1 MAQDNKKIYTIVING
16 VKESIESIEALKSK
30 LDALEDR
37 IEALNA
43 KAKGATNPIGNGAS
57 SEMDE
62 ITRKAA
68 AAVEEYRK
76 TNQELNK
83 TKNILGEIAKDKEKL
98 ARIDVGT
105 SESKSSSKMV
115 PLGSVDSSKTKGEPT
130 YVQGKGFMVELKDAE
145 NMSSTMKEIEK
156 TEQRIADA
164 RGEEY
169 QSLLAAKE
177 QLNEVKNIQSQIAAK
192 ERLFNDQYDLKT
204 LDGIKA
210 KLKDVKTVINT
221 VDIDSDMFSSLLKTE
236 NDLNTKLN
244 EVKKSMGQSER
255 NVGNYKSALDSAAD
269 ANEKIRI
276 SVNGQIKEFNNVR
289 QALKSLENEIKNL
302 SVNGK
307 ENTHE
312 FEELANTY
320 HEFYMAT
327 LRAKSAVDD
336 LKASSKGM
344 DAMFDAFTS
353 LSAIGQIGGGLQG
366 LFGIDGLDETIQ
378 KLMSLQSIVSGL
390 EQIKQQLNTGEFLGG
405 YFNKA
410 SESIDKFVNKL
421 FGIKDTSDKVQG
433 VVENVAEGMEQ
444 EAKASNTASTALK
457 AQEAT
462 TLGVSTASKTATTS
476 LKTQEAATVSLT
488 SATKAATLAA
498 NALKVSLKAIG
509 ITLLIA
515 GISWVI
521 DKIGDFVKSLDSSKA
536 SLSEFDAACK
546 LSEQTYKSL
555 GDSLKNDYLSGKIG
569 YGEYMQKAL
578 DNENKYIKEQ
588 ISLLK
593 ERATLIGKDKAGLD
607 FSAPKIP
614 EKSDGKSLTMV
625 QVGGFG
631 SVAYKDLD
639 EAKKKYLELTE
650 AARQG
655 KDYFEKYGQGFGDSV
670 RSLLTTVNQTDNAAK
685 SLGNSIAMNLLDKM
699 EDIDFTAPKAR
710 EQVRKLV
717 DEMNNDEAT
726 RSVIAHLDEYIPDE
740 KVRDRFENIIR
751 EINRFNDAMNNID
764 PSELARVW
772 NEGIRDPHERTI
784 AQLNQ
789 DFKEELLKHNG
800 FEWVN
805 AVNKKYKRLIAD
817 ENKRHNDEIA
827 AKNKQAAEEAKQLK
841 EENNR
846 KLLTAD
852 KELYNAELTMME
864 DGLAKQLKTIR
875 KSYEE
880 RIRAAKENGAKV
892 NEVVSALNRAMQ
904 KELQDA
910 VDKTFDELSKTAS
923 SLIKQVQD
931 IKLENM
937 LDKATMSIDKFNDK
951 LSDLPQA
958 IEGVFFATQK
968 EYDNIQLDKKVMP
981 NIDENL
987 KAYVDRLYDLKTVK
1001 QWLYELNYYVSNQN
1015 VKLPE
1020 SDRKTVEDMI
1030 NYYTT
1035 YYYTVK
1041 KAIEDVYKLNN
1052 TSAEELDKNEQVIA
1066 YKLYKNTYTFKD
1078 IYDERSSNLKEFLDS
1093 YKENYKNFSEGLN
1106 AEEEEQLKIERKQAK
1121 SAIRAKYNDMIK
1133 AENDYYEKLEEANKA
1148 KVSLGQ
1154 ATEAEVQNDLMRHN
1168 DRIKAIND
1176 ERENAIRNADE
1187 EFKKKKEKS
1196 DKEHHERLLNM
1207 AKTMSDYT
1215 IREIKNMV
1223 NAADTILENHGEVR
1237 NSWGILDLGKTS
1249 KNLKNAK
1256 EMYTKAL
1263 NDIDNERKNIL
1274 DKFNKH
1280 EISFGD
1286 FTNANNELNDEAK
1299 YIKVKL
1305 KDIEA
1310 DSKDS
1315 IGKFIDS
1322 INTYVNAIG
1331 QGIQDVLSQVWA
1343 NQDASYDKEIE
1354 NLDKWIDIY
1363 EDKLQYQK
1371 DITQEYANN
1380 INSIEDELATA
1391 RGDRREKLIDDLNA
1405 QMAAQRAS
1413 LAQEKMIEN
1422 EKKKEKDKKEKL
1434 ELQQRKKERDRAVIS
1449 AIISTALAT
1458 ANGLATQPFV
1468 PVGIAMG
1475 ALATTLGAV
1484 QIALIKSQK
1493 YANGGVIQGKPHS
1506 QGGVK
1511 VLGGRAEVEGGE
1523 FITNKQSTSANLDIL
1538 EFINSK
1544 KRRVDLNDLVTFY
1557 STKKPLPKPMAKTK
1571 FASGGEIPTLRTD
1584 LDLNDKLVTM
1594 FEEFGRRPSVVSV
1607 VDIIKAQ
1614 DKVNKVRTLAG
1625 VE

>member
-30 LDALEDR
+30 LDALDER
-37 IEALNA
+37 IEALHVVS
-43 KAKGATNPIGNGAS
+43 IGNPMKGAS
-57 SEMDE
+57 SDMDDVAKKTE
-62 ITRKAA
+62 
-68 AAVEEYRK
+68 AVADGQSK
-76 TNQELNK
+76 VNQELIK
-83 TKNILGEIAKDKEKL
+83 TKDIIKDIAKDKDKL
-98 ARIDVGT
+98 SRIEVDASDST
-105 SESKSSSKMV
+105 SSSKMV
-115 PLGSVDSSKTKGEPT
+115 PLGSVDSSKTKGSPT

-156 TEQRIADA
+156 TEKRIADA

-177 QLNEVKNIQSQIAAK
+177 QLKEVKNIQSQIAAK
-192 ERLFNDQYDLKT
+192 ERLFNDQYDLNT
-204 LDGIKA
+204 LEGIKA
-210 KLKDVKTVINT
+210 KLKDIKTVMNT
-221 VDIDSDMFSSLLKTE
+221 VDIDSDMFSSLVKSA
-236 NDLNTKLN
+236 NDLNTKLKQV
-244 EVKKSMGQSER
+244 EESYGQYGR
-255 NVGNYKSALDSAAD
+255 NVGNYKSALDGAVD
-269 ANEKIRI
+269 ANNKIRI
-276 SVNGQIKEFNNVR
+276 SVNGQIKEYDNVR
-289 QALKSLENEIKNL
+289 QALKSLTNELKNL
-302 SVNGK
+302 TINGK
-307 ENTHE
+307 ENTKE
-312 FEELANTY
+312 FKELEKAY
-320 HEFYMAT
+320 HEFYKAT
-327 LRAKSAVDD
+327 LRAKSAVAD
-336 LKASSKGM
+336 LQASSKGM
-344 DAMFDAFTS
+344 DAMFDTFTS

-366 LFGIDGLDETIQ
+366 LFGIDGIDETIQ

-421 FGIKDTSDKVQG
+421 FGIKDSSDKVQN
-433 VVENVAEGMEQ
+433 VVENVSEGMEQ
-444 EAKASNTASTALK
+444 EAKASKTASA
-457 AQEAT
+457 A
-462 TLGVSTASKTATTS
+462 
-476 LKTQEAATVSLT
+476 LKTQQASTVGVT
-488 SATKAATLAA
+488 VATKAATLAA
-498 NALKVSLKAIG
+498 KGLKFALASIG
-509 ITLLIA
+509 IGLLIA
-515 GISWVI
+515 GLSWVI
-521 DKIGDFVKSLDSSKA
+521 EKISDFVQSLDSSEA
-536 SLSEFDAACK
+536 QLNEFNAACK
-546 LSEQTYKSL
+546 ASEQAYKSL
-555 GDSLKNDYLSGKIG
+555 GDALKSDYMSGKISQS
-569 YGEYMQKAL
+569 EYSAKAL
-578 DNENKYIKEQ
+578 QNENNYIKEQ
-588 ISLLK
+588 IRLLK
-593 ERATLIGKDKAGLD
+593 ERSKRAGKDAGID
-607 FSAPKIP
+607 FTTTSNKGTSP
-614 EKSDGKSLTMV
+614 MV
-625 QVGGFG
+625 N
-631 SVAYKDLD
+631 AKNID
-639 EAKKKYLELTE
+639 ETKKKYLELTDAVNE
-650 AARQG
+650 GQ
-655 KDYFEKYGQGFGDSV
+655 DYFEKYQKGFKGWINSFFTSVNATEEEANKKGGQILGNF
-670 RSLLTTVNQTDNAAK
+670 VNQVEK
-685 SLGNSIAMNLLDKM
+685 
-699 EDIDFTAPKAR
+699 IDLTAPDAR
-710 EQVRKLV
+710 EQIEKLYAQFGKDKALQRAIANMKNIIPK
-717 DEMNNDEAT
+717 DEIREGTQFA
-726 RSVIAHLDEYIPDE
+726 V
-740 KVRDRFENIIR
+740 DRFNWMVEQ
-751 EINRFNDAMNNID
+751 INASLNRTAMNWIEAEPDPYKREKRRLQNNKDAEIVAASGDTKEIASID
-764 PSELARVW
+764 A
-772 NEGIRDPHERTI
+772 
-784 AQLNQ
+784 
-789 DFKEELLKHNG
+789 
-800 FEWVN
+800 
-805 AVNKKYKRLIAD
+805 KYKRYFKDL
-817 ENKRHNDEIA
+817 NKRHNDEIA
-827 AKNKQAAEEAKQLK
+827 AQNKQAAENAKRLK

-892 NEVVSALNRAMQ
+892 NEVVAALNKAME
-904 KELQDA
+904 KELQKA

-937 LDKATMSIDKFNDK
+937 LDGITHSAERLNDELSKIPESLEGNYFRMQRTYDEVQGYFDSEPRVKSYIKEYVDMTDK
-951 LSDLPQA
+951 LKELETA
-958 IEGVFFATQK
+958 IDYGEDSLAS
-968 EYDNIQLDKKVMP
+968 EYVGLADKKELKKVK
-981 NIDENL
+981 DNL
-987 KAYVDRLYDLKTVK
+987 KANKKEYEKLQNELENFYKENEVSQDYLEKLADTQLYRQYTERPDLWDV
-1001 QWLYELNYYVSNQN
+1001 Y
-1015 VKLPE
+1015 
-1020 SDRKTVEDMI
+1020 SDRKKRLEDFLEDYQDIVES
-1030 NYYTT
+1030 NS
-1035 YYYTVK
+1035 K
-1041 KAIEDVYKLNN
+1041 RLRRKEREQADV
-1052 TSAEELDKNEQVIA
+1052 
-1066 YKLYKNTYTFKD
+1066 
-1078 IYDERSSNLKEFLDS
+1078 ER
-1093 YKENYKNFSEGLN
+1093 
-1106 AEEEEQLKIERKQAK
+1106 RQALA
-1121 SAIRAKYNDMIK
+1121 SISTKYGDMIK
-1133 AENDYYEKLEEANKA
+1133 AENDYYDKLEEANKA

-1176 ERENAIRNADE
+1176 ERRKAEEQAEKEYRNKLEKADDE
-1187 EFKKKKEKS
+1187 YNNRMLERNKK
-1196 DKEHHERLLNM
+1196 
-1207 AKTMSDYT
+1207 AYDYIIQDT
-1215 IREIKNMV
+1215 KALV
-1223 NAADTILENHGEVR
+1223 TAADAIFENHGEVR
-1237 NSWGILDLGKTS
+1237 NSWGIIDLGSTK
-1249 KNLKNAK
+1249 KNLEQAK
-1256 EMYTKAL
+1256 EMYTVAFQ
-1263 NDIDNERKNIL
+1263 DIRDQQEQLIELLQNE
-1274 DKFNKH
+1274 D
-1280 EISFGD
+1280 ISFGD
-1286 FTNANNELNDEAK
+1286 FTNANNELNEEAK
-1299 YIKVKL
+1299 YVKGKL
-1305 KDIEA
+1305 KEIEA

-1322 INTYVNAIG
+1322 INTYVQAIG

-1354 NLDKWIDIY
+1354 KLDKWIEIY

-1413 LAQEKMIEN
+1413 LAQQKMIEN
-1422 EKKKEKDKKEKL
+1422 EKKREVDKKEKL
-1434 ELQQRKKERDRAVIS
+1434 ELQQRKKEKERAVIS

-1493 YANGGVIQGKPHS
+1493 YANGGVIQGKSHS

>member
-1 MAQDNKKIYTIVING
+1 MAQDNKKVYTIVING
-16 VKESIESIEALKSK
+16 VKESIESIDALKSK

-37 IEALNA
+37 IEAL
-43 KAKGATNPIGNGAS
+43 KGKGVTNPIGNGAS

-98 ARIDVGT
+98 ARIDVGA
-105 SESKSSSKMV
+105 SDSKSSSKMV

-130 YVQGKGFMVELKDAE
+130 YVQGKGFMVELKEAE
-145 NMSSTMKEIEK
+145 NVSSTMKEIEK

-177 QLNEVKNIQSQIAAK
+177 QLKEVKNIQSQIAAK
-192 ERLFNDQYDLKT
+192 ERLFNDQYDLNT
-204 LDGIKA
+204 LDGIEA
-210 KLKDVKTVINT
+210 KLKDIKTVTNT
-221 VDIDSDMFSSLLKTE
+221 VDIDSDMFSSLVKSS
-236 NDLNTKLN
+236 NDLNTKLKQ
-244 EVKKSMGQSER
+244 VKESMGQSER
-255 NVGNYKSALDSAAD
+255 NVGNYKSSLDGAAN

-276 SVNGQIKEFNNVR
+276 SVNGQIKEYNNVR
-289 QALKSLENEIKNL
+289 QALKSLSNEIMNL

-307 ENTHE
+307 ENTQE
-312 FEELANTY
+312 FKQLEKTY
-320 HEFYMAT
+320 HEFYKAV
-327 LRAKSAVDD
+327 LRAKSAVSD
-336 LKASSKGM
+336 LQASSKGM
-344 DAMFDAFTS
+344 DSMLDAFES

-366 LFGIDGLDETIQ
+366 LFGIDGIDETIQ

-390 EQIKQQLNTGEFLGG
+390 EQIKQQLNKGEFLGG

-410 SESIDKFVNKL
+410 YESIDKFVNKL

-444 EAKASNTASTALK
+444 EANASK
-457 AQEAT
+457 KAT
-462 TLGVSTASKTATTS
+462 TA
-476 LKTQEAATVSLT
+476 LKTQEATTVAVT
-488 SATKAATLAA
+488 VATKAATVATKAFKLA
-498 NALKVSLKAIG
+498 LDGLIIG
-509 ITLLIA
+509 LIIT
-515 GISWVI
+515 GISWLIEKFV
-521 DKIGDFVKSLDSSKA
+521 DFVQSLDSSKA

-546 LSEQTYKSL
+546 SSEQAYKSL

-588 ISLLK
+588 IGLLK
-593 ERATLIGKDKAGLD
+593 ERANLIGKDKAGLD

-614 EKSDGKSLTMV
+614 EKSDGKSFQITN
-625 QVGGFG
+625 VGSFG
-631 SVAYKDLD
+631 AVAYKDLD

-655 KDYFEKYGQGFGDSV
+655 QDYFEKYGQGFGDSV
-670 RSLLTTVNQTDNAAK
+670 RSLLTTVNQTDDAAK
-685 SLGNSIAMNLLDKM
+685 TLGNSIAMNLLDKL

-726 RSVIAHLDEYIPDE
+726 RSVIAHLDEYIPDD
-740 KVRDRFENIIR
+740 KLRVKFENIISYIR
-751 EINRFNDAMNNID
+751 RVDDAMNNID
-764 PSELARVW
+764 PNEMSRVW
-772 NEGIRDPHERTI
+772 IEGIRDPHQRAIEQI
-784 AQLNQ
+784 NQ
-789 DFKEELLKHNG
+789 DFKEEVVKYTGNTEWIVNVNRKRNRLL
-800 FEWVN
+800 
-805 AVNKKYKRLIAD
+805 AD
-817 ENKRHNDEIA
+817 ENKRYNEEIA
-827 AKNKQAAEEAKQLK
+827 AKNKQAAENAKRLK

-875 KSYEE
+875 NSYED

-892 NEVVSALNRAMQ
+892 NEVVSALNKAME

-910 VDKTFDELSKTAS
+910 VDKTFEELSNTAS
-923 SLIKQVQD
+923 SLIKQVND

-937 LDKATMSIDKFNDK
+937 LDGITHSAERLNDE
-951 LSDLPQA
+951 LS
-958 IEGVFFATQK
+958 
-968 EYDNIQLDKKVMP
+968 
-981 NIDENL
+981 
-987 KAYVDRLYDLKTVK
+987 
-1001 QWLYELNYYVSNQN
+1001 
-1015 VKLPE
+1015 KLPE
-1020 SDRKTVEDMI
+1020 SLEGNYFRMQHTYDEVQGYFDAEPRVKSYIKEYVDM
-1030 NYYTT
+1030 TH
-1035 YYYTVK
+1035 
-1041 KAIEDVYKLNN
+1041 ELEKL
-1052 TSAEELDKNEQVIA
+1052 KNEIESDKSSIA
-1066 YKLYKNTYTFKD
+1066 TAIVSDESALDPIRDSIKANEEKYKKLQNELEKF
-1078 IYDERSSNLKEFLDS
+1078 
-1093 YKENYKNFSEGLN
+1093 YKENEVSQEYLEDLVDTQLYRQYKEKPDLLDVYSDRKERLEEFLN
-1106 AEEEEQLKIERKQAK
+1106 DYQDIVVSNSIRLNRKEMEQADVEKRQALA
-1121 SAIRAKYNDMIK
+1121 SITTKYGDMIK
-1133 AENDYYEKLEEANKA
+1133 AENDYYKKLEEANKA

-1168 DRIKAIND
+1168 DRIKAINE
-1176 ERENAIRNADE
+1176 ERRKAEEQADKEYRN
-1187 EFKKKKEKS
+1187 KKEKA
-1196 DKEHHERLLNM
+1196 DDEHNNRMLEKNKKIH
-1207 AKTMSDYT
+1207 DY
-1215 IREIKNMV
+1215 IIQDVKSMV
-1223 NAADTILENHGEVR
+1223 TAADAIFENHGEVR
-1237 NSWGILDLGKTS
+1237 NSWGIIDLGSTK
-1249 KNLKNAK
+1249 KNLEQAE
-1256 EMYTKAL
+1256 EMYTTAFRDIRNEQKAL
-1263 NDIDNERKNIL
+1263 IENLQDEA
-1274 DKFNKH
+1274 
-1280 EISFGD
+1280 ISFGD
-1286 FTNANNELNDEAK
+1286 FTNANNELNEEAK
-1299 YIKVKL
+1299 YVKGKL
-1305 KDIEA
+1305 KEIEA

-1322 INTYVNAIG
+1322 INTYIQAIG

-1354 NLDKWIDIY
+1354 KLDKWIDIY
-1363 EDKLQYQK
+1363 EDKLQLQK

-1413 LAQEKMIEN
+1413 LAQQKMIEN
-1422 EKKKEKDKKEKL
+1422 EKKKEGDKKEKL
-1434 ELQQRKKERDRAVIS
+1434 ELQQRKKEKERAVIS

-1475 ALATTLGAV
+1475 ALAGTLGAV

-1493 YANGGVIQGKPHS
+1493 YANGGVIQGRSHS

-1557 STKKPLPKPMAKTK
+1557 SSRKALPKPMAKTK
-1571 FASGGEIPTLRTD
+1571 FANGGEIPSLRTD
-1584 LDLNDKLVTM
+1584 LDINDKLITM

>member
-1 MAQDNKKIYTIVING
+1 MAQDNKKVYTIVING
-16 VKESIESIEALKSK
+16 VKESIESIDALKSK

-37 IEALNA
+37 IEALN
-43 KAKGATNPIGNGAS
+43 KKGVTNPIGNGAS

-105 SESKSSSKMV
+105 SDSKSSSKMV

-130 YVQGKGFMVELKDAE
+130 YVQGKGFMVELKEAE
-145 NMSSTMKEIEK
+145 NVSSTMKEIEK
-156 TEQRIADA
+156 TEKRIADA

-177 QLNEVKNIQSQIAAK
+177 QLKEVKNIQSQIAAK
-192 ERLFNDQYDLKT
+192 ERLFNDQYDLNT
-204 LDGIKA
+204 LDGIET
-210 KLKDVKTVINT
+210 KLKDIKTVTKT
-221 VDIDSDMFSSLLKTE
+221 VDIDSDMFSSLVKSS

-244 EVKKSMGQSER
+244 QVKESMGQSER
-255 NVGNYKSALDSAAD
+255 NVGNYKSSLDGAAD

-276 SVNGQIKEFNNVR
+276 SVNGQIKEYNNVR
-289 QALKSLENEIKNL
+289 QALKSLTNEIMNL

-307 ENTHE
+307 DNTE
-312 FEELANTY
+312 QFKQLEKTY
-320 HEFYMAT
+320 HEFYKAV
-327 LRAKSAVDD
+327 LRAKSAVND

-344 DAMFDAFTS
+344 DSMLDAFES

-366 LFGIDGLDETIQ
+366 LFGIDGIDETIQ

-390 EQIKQQLNTGEFLGG
+390 EQIKQQLNRGEFLGG
-405 YFNKA
+405 YFNNA
-410 SESIDKFVNKL
+410 YESIDKFVNNL

-433 VVENVAEGMEQ
+433 AVENVAEGMEQ
-444 EAKASNTASTALK
+444 EANASKKASTALK
-457 AQEAT
+457 TQEAT
-462 TLGVSTASKTATTS
+462 TVAV
-476 LKTQEAATVSLT
+476 TV
-488 SATKAATLAA
+488 ATKAATIATKAFKLA
-498 NALKVSLKAIG
+498 LDGLIIGLIITGVSW
-509 ITLLIA
+509 LIEKF
-515 GISWVI
+515 V
-521 DKIGDFVKSLDSSKA
+521 DFVQSLDSSKA
-536 SLSEFDAACK
+536 SLSEFNAACK
-546 LSEQTYKSL
+546 SSEQAYKSL

-588 ISLLK
+588 IGLLK

-614 EKSDGKSLTMV
+614 EKSDGKSLPLMTN
-625 QVGGFG
+625 VGSFG
-631 SVAYKDLD
+631 AVAYKDLD

-655 KDYFEKYGQGFGDSV
+655 QNYFEKYGQGFGDSV
-670 RSLLTTVNQTDNAAK
+670 RSLLTTVNQTDDAAK
-685 SLGNSIAMNLLDKM
+685 RLGKNIITDFLNKVEKIDPESKNAKAQIEKLYNVMNS
-699 EDIDFTAPKAR
+699 
-710 EQVRKLV
+710 
-717 DEMNNDEAT
+717 DEAT
-726 RSVIAHLDEYIPDE
+726 RTALSHLGDYIDDDGVKE
-740 KVRDRFENIIR
+740 ASQNAVHWVQWMYEQFRSNEAKDALHIINA
-751 EINRFNDAMNNID
+751 IQD
-764 PSELARVW
+764 P
-772 NEGIRDPHERTI
+772 
-784 AQLNQ
+784 
-789 DFKEELLKHNG
+789 FKRQMELLKHQEQQELATPLLTAKQKANI
-800 FEWVN
+800 EKDYARQMSDLV
-805 AVNKKYKRLIAD
+805 KQ
-817 ENKRHNDEIA
+817 HNDEIA
-827 AKNKQAAEEAKQLK
+827 AKNKQAAENARRLK

-875 KSYEE
+875 KSYED

-892 NEVVSALNRAMQ
+892 NEVVSALNKAME

-923 SLIKQVQD
+923 SLIKQVRD

-937 LDKATMSIDKFNDK
+937 LDSATYSAERFNDE
-951 LSDLPQA
+951 LSKLPQSLEDVHFKFQKTYNDVEGYVKKPKVGLLA
-958 IEGVFFATQK
+958 ETYGEYIYKIQELERNIRKLKETLESPVLILGESEKSGIESQ
-968 EYDNIQLDKKVMP
+968 I
-981 NIDENL
+981 
-987 KAYVDRLYDLKTVK
+987 KAYTDE
-1001 QWLYELNYYVSNQN
+1001 LYER
-1015 VKLPE
+1015 
-1020 SDRKTVEDMI
+1020 RKRLEEF
-1030 NYYTT
+1030 YE
-1035 YYYTVK
+1035 K
-1041 KAIEDVYKLNN
+1041 NN
-1052 TSAEELDKNEQVIA
+1052 TSAEHMDNIIGVNKYLEYKDKLKLDDV
-1066 YKLYKNTYTFKD
+1066 YK
-1078 IYDERSSNLKEFLDS
+1078 ERIDNLNKFLDDYEWTVKTKS
-1093 YKENYKNFSEGLN
+1093 FKLRKE
-1106 AEEEEQLKIERKQAK
+1106 ERKQAETEK
-1121 SAIRAKYNDMIK
+1121 QQALASISTKYGDMIK
-1133 AENDYYEKLEEANKA
+1133 AENDYYEKLDEANKA
-1148 KVSLGQ
+1148 KVELGQ

-1168 DRIKAIND
+1168 DRIKAINE
-1176 ERENAIRNADE
+1176 ERRKAEEQADKEYRNKKEKADE
-1187 EFKKKKEKS
+1187 EFNNRILNMTKTKS
-1196 DKEHHERLLNM
+1196 DYMIQEI
-1207 AKTMSDYT
+1207 KTMVT
-1215 IREIKNMV
+1215 
-1223 NAADTILENHGEVR
+1223 AADEVVNNHGEVR
-1237 NSWGILDLGKTS
+1237 NSWGIIDLGKTS
-1249 KNLKNAK
+1249 NNLKYAK
-1256 EMYTKAL
+1256 EMYTKAFDEIRDEQKKL
-1263 NDIDNERKNIL
+1263 IEDLEDNY
-1274 DKFNKH
+1274 
-1280 EISFGD
+1280 ISFGD
-1286 FTNANNELNDEAK
+1286 FTNANNELNEEAK
-1299 YIKVKL
+1299 YVKGKL
-1305 KDIEA
+1305 KEIEA

-1322 INTYVNAIG
+1322 INTYIQAIG
-1331 QGIQDVLSQVWA
+1331 QGIQDVLSQVWE

-1354 NLDKWIDIY
+1354 NLDKWIEIY

-1380 INSIEDELATA
+1380 IDSIEDELATA

-1405 QMAAQRAS
+1405 QMSAQRAS
-1413 LAQEKMIEN
+1413 LAQQKMIEN
-1422 EKKKEKDKKEKL
+1422 EENKLKDKKEKL
-1434 ELQQRKKERDRAVIS
+1434 ELQQKKKERDRAVIS

-1475 ALATTLGAV
+1475 ALAGTLGAV

-1493 YANGGVIQGKPHS
+1493 YANGGVIQGKSHS

-1557 STKKPLPKPMAKTK
+1557 SSKKALPKPMAKTK
-1571 FASGGEIPTLRTD
+1571 FANGGEIPSLRTD
-1584 LDLNDKLVTM
+1584 LDINDKLITM

>member
-1 MAQDNKKIYTIVING
+1 MAQDNKKVYTIVING
-16 VKESIESIEALKSK
+16 VKESIESIDALKSK

-37 IEALNA
+37 IEALN
-43 KAKGATNPIGNGAS
+43 KNGVKNPIGNGAS

-68 AAVEEYRK
+68 AAAEEYRK

-98 ARIDVGT
+98 ASIDVGV
-105 SESKSSSKMV
+105 SSKETSKMV

-130 YVQGKGFMVELKDAE
+130 YVQGKGFMVELKEAE

-156 TEQRIADA
+156 TEKRIADA

-192 ERLFNDQYDLKT
+192 ERLFNDQYDLNT
-204 LDGIKA
+204 LEGIET
-210 KLKDVKTVINT
+210 KLKDIKTVTKT
-221 VDIDSDMFSSLLKTE
+221 VDIDSDMFSSLVKSSNE
-236 NDLNTKLN
+236 LNTKLN
-244 EVKKSMGQSER
+244 QVKESMGQSER
-255 NVGNYKSALDSAAD
+255 NVGNYKSSLDGAAD

-276 SVNGQIKEFNNVR
+276 SVNGQIKEYNNVR
-289 QALKSLENEIKNL
+289 QALKSLTNEIMNL

-307 ENTHE
+307 DNTQQFKQLE
-312 FEELANTY
+312 KTY
-320 HEFYMAT
+320 HEFYKAV
-327 LRAKSAVDD
+327 LRAKSAVND

-344 DAMFDAFTS
+344 DSMLDAFES

-366 LFGIDGLDETIQ
+366 LFGIDGIDETIQ

-390 EQIKQQLNTGEFLGG
+390 EQIKQQLNRGEFLGG

-410 SESIDKFVNKL
+410 YESIDKFVNKL

-433 VVENVAEGMEQ
+433 AVGNVADGMEQ
-444 EAKASNTASTALK
+444 EANASK
-457 AQEAT
+457 KAT
-462 TLGVSTASKTATTS
+462 TA
-476 LKTQEAATVSLT
+476 LKTQEATTVGVT
-488 SATKAATLAA
+488 VATKAATIATKAFKLA
-498 NALKVSLKAIG
+498 LDGLIIG
-509 ITLLIA
+509 LIIT
-515 GISWVI
+515 GISFLIEKVV
-521 DKIGDFVKSLDSSKA
+521 DFVQSLDSSKA
-536 SLSEFDAACK
+536 SLNEFNAACK
-546 LSEQTYKSL
+546 SSEEAYKSL
-555 GDSLKNDYLSGKIG
+555 GDALKNDYLSGKIG

-578 DNENKYIKEQ
+578 ENENKYIKEQ
-588 ISLLK
+588 IALLK

-614 EKSDGKSLTMV
+614 EKSDGKSFQITN
-625 QVGGFG
+625 VGSFG
-631 SVAYKDLD
+631 AVAYKDLD

-655 KDYFEKYGQGFGDSV
+655 QDYFEKYGQGFGDLV
-670 RSLLTTVNQTDNAAK
+670 RSTLTTVNQTEDAAK
-685 SLGNSIAMNLLDKM
+685 SLGNSIAMNLLAKM

-740 KVRDRFENIIR
+740 KLRAKFENIISYIR
-751 EINRFNDAMNNID
+751 RVDDAMNNID
-764 PSELARVW
+764 PNEMSRVW
-772 NEGIRDPHERTI
+772 IEGIRDPHQRAI
-784 AQLNQ
+784 AQINQ
-789 DFKEELLKHNG
+789 DFKEEVVKYTGNTDWIVNVNRKRDRLLA
-800 FEWVN
+800 E
-805 AVNKKYKRLIAD
+805 
-817 ENKRHNDEIA
+817 ENKRYHDEIA
-827 AKNKQAAEEAKQLK
+827 AKNKQAAENAKRLK

-875 KSYEE
+875 KSYED

-892 NEVVSALNRAMQ
+892 NEVVAALKKAMD

-910 VDKTFDELSKTAS
+910 VDKTFDDLSKTAS

-937 LDKATMSIDKFNDK
+937 LDRATYSAERFNDE
-951 LSDLPQA
+951 LSKLPQS
-958 IEGVFFATQK
+958 IEGTYFRFQK
-968 EYDNIQLDKKVMP
+968 TYDNIQGYVKEPKVDDYVKKYVEYIRDMQDVE
-981 NIDENL
+981 NEIKAREYQLSDNYVVKYSDDQKKRIQQEIDTLKEVHYKYWIDLENFYKETDTTAQFFATNKQV
-987 KAYVDRLYDLKTVK
+987 KAYEEYKNKLK
-1001 QWLYELNYYVSNQN
+1001 L
-1015 VKLPE
+1015 
-1020 SDRKTVEDMI
+1020 
-1030 NYYTT
+1030 
-1035 YYYTVK
+1035 
-1041 KAIEDVYKLNN
+1041 EDVYNERIEKLQEFQGKYQEIFIKN
-1052 TSAEELDKNEQVIA
+1052 SEDLRDNEQ
-1066 YKLYKNTYTFKD
+1066 
-1078 IYDERSSNLKEFLDS
+1078 
-1093 YKENYKNFSEGLN
+1093 
-1106 AEEEEQLKIERKQAK
+1106 EQARIEKKQAV
-1121 SAIRAKYNDMIK
+1121 SAIRTKYNDMIK
-1133 AENDYYEKLEEANKA
+1133 EENDYYDKLEKAQKA

-1154 ATEAEVQNDLMRHN
+1154 ATEAEVQNNLMRHN
-1168 DRIKAIND
+1168 DRIKAINK
-1176 ERENAIRNADE
+1176 ERKNALKQAEE
-1187 EFKKKKEKS
+1187 EFKKKNEKS
-1196 DKEHHERLLNM
+1196 NDDYYDRFLNM
-1207 AKTMSDYT
+1207 TKTKSDYM
-1215 IREIKNMV
+1215 IKEIKAMV
-1223 NAADTILENHGEVR
+1223 NAADDVVNNHGEVR
-1237 NSWGILDLGKTS
+1237 NSWGIIDLGKT
-1249 KNLKNAK
+1249 KNNLKLAK
-1256 EMYTKAL
+1256 EIYKKAFD
-1263 NDIDNERKNIL
+1263 DIKNMQEDL
-1274 DKFNKH
+1274 ANKLQYKQ
-1280 EISFGD
+1280 ISFGD
-1286 FTNANNELNDEAK
+1286 FTNANNELNEEAK
-1299 YIKVKL
+1299 YVKGKL
-1305 KDIEA
+1305 KEIEA

-1322 INTYVNAIG
+1322 INTYVQAIG
-1331 QGIQDVLSQVWA
+1331 QGIQDVLSQVWE
-1343 NQDASYDKEIE
+1343 NQDAAYDKEIE
-1354 NLDKWIDIY
+1354 NLDKWIDKY
-1363 EDKLQYQK
+1363 EEKLQEQK
-1371 DITQEYANN
+1371 DLTQEYATN
-1380 INSIEDELATA
+1380 IESIEDELATA

-1405 QMAAQRAS
+1405 QMSAQRAS
-1413 LAQEKMIEN
+1413 LAQQKMIEN
-1422 EKKKEKDKKEKL
+1422 EKKKEEEKKEKL
-1434 ELQQRKKERDRAVIS
+1434 ELQQRKRERDRAVIS

-1475 ALATTLGAV
+1475 ALAGTLGAV

-1557 STKKPLPKPMAKTK
+1557 SSKKALPKPMAKTK
-1571 FASGGEIPTLRTD
+1571 FANGGEIPSLRTD
-1584 LDLNDKLVTM
+1584 LDINDKLITM

>member
-30 LDALEDR
+30 LDALDEK
-37 IEALNA
+37 IEALH
-43 KAKGATNPIGNGAS
+43 GVSIGNPMKGAS
-57 SEMDE
+57 SDMDDVAKKTE
-62 ITRKAA
+62 
-68 AAVEEYRK
+68 AVADGQSK
-76 TNQELNK
+76 VNQELIK
-83 TKNILGEIAKDKEKL
+83 TKDIINGIAKDKEKL
-98 ARIDVGT
+98 SRIEVDAT
-105 SESKSSSKMV
+105 DSTSSSKMV
-115 PLGSVDSSKTKGEPT
+115 PLGSVDSSKTKGTPT

-156 TEQRIADA
+156 TEKRIADA

-192 ERLFNDQYDLKT
+192 ERLFNDQYDLNT
-204 LDGIKA
+204 LEGIKA
-210 KLKDVKTVINT
+210 KLKDIKTVTNT
-221 VDIDSDMFSSLLKTE
+221 VDIDSDMFSSLVKSA
-236 NDLNTKLN
+236 NDLNTKLKQV
-244 EVKKSMGQSER
+244 EESYGQYGR
-255 NVGNYKSALDSAAD
+255 NVGNYKSALDGAAD

-276 SVNGQIKEFNNVR
+276 SVNGQIKEYNNVK
-289 QALKSLENEIKNL
+289 QALKSLTNEVMNL

-307 ENTHE
+307 ENTKE
-312 FEELANTY
+312 FKELSNTY
-320 HEFYMAT
+320 HEFYKAV
-327 LRAKSAVDD
+327 LRAKSAVND

-344 DAMFDAFTS
+344 DAMLDAFTS

-366 LFGIDGLDETIQ
+366 LFGIDGIDETIQ

-410 SESIDKFVNKL
+410 YESIDKFVNKL

-444 EAKASNTASTALK
+444 EAKAS
-457 AQEAT
+457 
-462 TLGVSTASKTATTS
+462 KTATTA
-476 LKTQEAATVSLT
+476 LKTQEAATVGVT
-488 SATKAATLAA
+488 VATKAATFAA
-498 NALKVSLKAIG
+498 KAFKFALDGLVIG
-509 ITLLIA
+509 LILT
-515 GISWVI
+515 GLSWVI
-521 DKIGDFVKSLDSSKA
+521 EKISDFVESLDSSKA

-546 LSEQTYKSL
+546 SSEQAYKSL
-555 GDSLKNDYLSGKIG
+555 GDALKSDYFSGKIG
-569 YGEYMQKAL
+569 YGEYMQKSL
-578 DNENKYIKEQ
+578 ENENKYIKEQ
-588 ISLLK
+588 IGLLK
-593 ERATLIGKDKAGLD
+593 ERAAIIGKDKAGLD
-607 FSAPKIP
+607 FKSSPIP
-614 EKSDGKSLTMV
+614 EKGNGNSLTMA
-625 QVGGFG
+625 QVGAFG

-650 AARQG
+650 AARQSQN
-655 KDYFEKYGQGFGDSV
+655 YFEKYGQGFGGWV
-670 RSLLTTVNQTDNAAK
+670 RSLFTTVNQTKDAAD
-685 SLGNSIAMNLLDKM
+685 SLGKSIAMNLLDKM
-699 EDIDFTAPKAR
+699 EDIDFASSEAR
-710 EQVRKLV
+710 EQVKKLV
-717 DEMNNDEAT
+717 DEMNNDAAT
-726 RSVIAHLDEYIPDE
+726 RSVIAHLDEYIPDD
-740 KVRDRFENIIR
+740 KVRARFENILR
-751 EINRFNDAMNNID
+751 EIYRFNDAINNID
-764 PSELARVW
+764 PSEMSRVW
-772 NEGIRDPHERTI
+772 IEGISDQHERTI

-789 DFKEELLKHNG
+789 DFKEELVKHNG

-805 AVNKKYKRLIAD
+805 AVNKKYNRLIAD

-827 AKNKQAAEEAKQLK
+827 AKNKQSAENAKRLK

-875 KSYEE
+875 NSYEE

-892 NEVVSALNRAMQ
+892 NEVVAALNKAME

-923 SLIKQVQD
+923 SLIKQVHD
-931 IKLENM
+931 VKLENM
-937 LDKATMSIDKFNDK
+937 LDRATYSAEKFNDELSK
-951 LSDLPQA
+951 LPDSLEGKYFKLQKLYNEVQGY
-958 IEGVFFATQK
+958 IEPPKVEGYIK
-968 EYDNIQLDKKVMP
+968 EYVDMTHEL
-981 NIDENL
+981 ENL
-987 KAYVDRLYDLKTVK
+987 KKNIDYDKEALSSPYIDFGDKDEIK
-1001 QWLYELNYYVSNQN
+1001 G
-1015 VKLPE
+1015 
-1020 SDRKTVEDMI
+1020 VEDGLKAKEKEYEKLQKKLEE
-1030 NYYTT
+1030 YY
-1035 YYYTVK
+1035 K
-1041 KAIEDVYKLNN
+1041 KNDVTADFLNNLDETKEYKKYKETPILLDVYDDRFNRLKDFIDKYEETVTKNSQLLRSKEAEQADIEKQQAIAAI
-1052 TSAEELDKNEQVIA
+1052 TS
-1066 YKLYKNTYTFKD
+1066 
-1078 IYDERSSNLKEFLDS
+1078 
-1093 YKENYKNFSEGLN
+1093 
-1106 AEEEEQLKIERKQAK
+1106 
-1121 SAIRAKYNDMIK
+1121 KYNDMIK
-1133 AENDYYEKLEEANKA
+1133 EENDYYEKLEEANKA
-1148 KVSLGQ
+1148 KVEIGQ
-1154 ATEAEVQNDLMRHN
+1154 ATEAEVENDLMRHN
-1168 DRIKAIND
+1168 ERIEAIND
-1176 ERENAIRNADE
+1176 ERNMAVLKANMEFNDKLEKVDE
-1187 EFKKKKEKS
+1187 EHNNRILDMNKKI
-1196 DKEHHERLLNM
+1196 
-1207 AKTMSDYT
+1207 SDYV
-1215 IREIKNMV
+1215 IRDIKEMV
-1223 NAADTILENHGEVR
+1223 NAADTIFENHGEVK
-1237 NSWGILDLGKTS
+1237 NSWGILDLGATS
-1249 KNLKNAK
+1249 KNLDKATEIYEVAFDSIKSEQDSLIEQLRAK
-1256 EMYTKAL
+1256 E
-1263 NDIDNERKNIL
+1263 
-1274 DKFNKH
+1274 
-1280 EISFGD
+1280 ISYGD
-1286 FTNANNELNDEAK
+1286 FTNANNELNEEAK
-1299 YIKVKL
+1299 YVKGKL
-1305 KDIEA
+1305 KEIEA

-1322 INTYVNAIG
+1322 INTYVQAIG

-1343 NQDASYDKEIE
+1343 NQDAAYDKEIE

-1380 INSIEDELATA
+1380 INSIEDELSTA

-1422 EKKKEKDKKEKL
+1422 EKQKEKDKKEKL

-1571 FASGGEIPTLRTD
+1571 FANGGEIPTLRTD

>member
-1 MAQDNKKIYTIVING
+1 MAQDNKKVYTIVING
-16 VKESIESIEALKSK
+16 VKESIESIDALKSK

-37 IEALNA
+37 IEALN
-43 KAKGATNPIGNGAS
+43 KKGVTNPIGNGAS

-68 AAVEEYRK
+68 EAVEEYRK

-98 ARIDVGT
+98 ASIDVGV
-105 SESKSSSKMV
+105 SSKETSKMV

-130 YVQGKGFMVELKDAE
+130 YVQGKGFMVELKEAE
-145 NMSSTMKEIEK
+145 NVSSTMKEIEK
-156 TEQRIADA
+156 TEKRIADA

-169 QSLLAAKE
+169 QSLIAAKE

-192 ERLFNDQYDLKT
+192 ERLFNDQYDLNT
-204 LDGIKA
+204 LEGIET
-210 KLKDVKTVINT
+210 KLKDIKTVTKT
-221 VDIDSDMFSSLLKTE
+221 VDIDSDMFSSLVKSA

-244 EVKKSMGQSER
+244 QVKESMGQSER
-255 NVGNYKSALDSAAD
+255 NVGNYKSSLDGAAD

-276 SVNGQIKEFNNVR
+276 SVNGQIKEYNNVR
-289 QALKSLENEIKNL
+289 QALKSLTNEIMNL

-307 ENTHE
+307 DNTQQFKQLE
-312 FEELANTY
+312 KTY
-320 HEFYMAT
+320 HEFYKAV
-327 LRAKSAVDD
+327 LRAKSAVND

-344 DAMFDAFTS
+344 DSMLDAFES

-366 LFGIDGLDETIQ
+366 LFGIDGIDETIQ

-390 EQIKQQLNTGEFLGG
+390 EQIKQQLNRGEFLGG

-410 SESIDKFVNKL
+410 YESIDKFVNKL

-433 VVENVAEGMEQ
+433 VVENVAEGFEN
-444 EAKASNTASTALK
+444 EAKSSKKASTALK
-457 AQEAT
+457 TQEAT
-462 TLGVSTASKTATTS
+462 TVAV
-476 LKTQEAATVSLT
+476 TV
-488 SATKAATLAA
+488 ATKAATVATKAFKLA
-498 NALKVSLKAIG
+498 LDGLVIG
-509 ITLLIA
+509 LIIT
-515 GISWVI
+515 GISWLIEKVV
-521 DKIGDFVKSLDSSKA
+521 DFVQSLDSSKA
-536 SLSEFDAACK
+536 ALSEFNAACDS
-546 LSEQTYKSL
+546 SEQAYKSL
-555 GDSLKNDYLSGKIG
+555 GDELKNDFLSGKISAE
-569 YGEYMQKAL
+569 EYYAKSLQ
-578 DNENKYIKEQ
+578 NQNKYIKEQ
-588 ISLLK
+588 IALIK
-593 ERATLIGKDKAGLD
+593 ERAAMIGKDKAGID

-614 EKSDGKSLTMV
+614 EKSDGKSFQMTN
-625 QVGGFG
+625 VGSFG
-631 SVAYKDLD
+631 AVAYKDFD

-655 KDYFEKYGQGFGDSV
+655 QNYFEKYGQGFTGWVKSIFTSV
-670 RSLLTTVNQTDNAAK
+670 NDTKEASQKLGSVIATDLLK
-685 SLGNSIAMNLLDKM
+685 RM
-699 EDIDFTAPKAR
+699 EDISNKQGPEAEKAL
-710 EQVRKLV
+710 KDLV
-717 DEMNNDEAT
+717 NLMNNDKAT
-726 RSVIAHLDEYIPDE
+726 STFIAKLDEDLKDE
-740 KVRDRFENIIR
+740 ALKEKLKGLIKYFKELNAEIERNHASAMARFEIEAKSDPFIR
-751 EINRFNDAMNNID
+751 EMEGLKQDRKEALAAYGKTREDRKKIDDAFD
-764 PSELARVW
+764 RKERDAR
-772 NEGIRDPHERTI
+772 
-784 AQLNQ
+784 
-789 DFKEELLKHNG
+789 
-800 FEWVN
+800 
-805 AVNKKYKRLIAD
+805 
-817 ENKRHNDEIA
+817 KRHNDEIA
-827 AKNKQAAEEAKQLK
+827 AKNKQAAEER
-841 EENNR
+841 NR

-892 NEVVSALNRAMQ
+892 NEVVSALNKAME

-910 VDKTFDELSKTAS
+910 VDKTFEELSNTAS

-937 LDKATMSIDKFNDK
+937 LDRATYSAERFNDE
-951 LSDLPQA
+951 LS
-958 IEGVFFATQK
+958 
-968 EYDNIQLDKKVMP
+968 
-981 NIDENL
+981 
-987 KAYVDRLYDLKTVK
+987 
-1001 QWLYELNYYVSNQN
+1001 
-1015 VKLPE
+1015 KLPE
-1020 SDRKTVEDMI
+1020 SIEKKHFALQKIYDDVNSYTYVDKPKVSDEIKTYAEWLYNIQELEKNVDSLYESLKDTDNIISDDERNRLNDMLLEAQNDLDEYTYKRDEFLKNMEGTHKLKLVDEYLNYMNSPKFEDI
-1030 NYYTT
+1030 YG
-1035 YYYTVK
+1035 
-1041 KAIEDVYKLNN
+1041 ERLNN
-1052 TSAEELDKNEQVIA
+1052 L
-1066 YKLYKNTYTFKD
+1066 
-1078 IYDERSSNLKEFLDS
+1078 REFL
-1093 YKENYKNFSEGLN
+1093 
-1106 AEEEEQLKIERKQAK
+1106 EEYEATFNRNSKRLRIEERKAADTEKQQSL
-1121 SAIRAKYNDMIK
+1121 SAIRTKYNDMIK
-1133 AENDYYEKLEEANKA
+1133 EENDYYEKLEEANKA
-1148 KVSLGQ
+1148 KVKLGQ

-1176 ERENAIRNADE
+1176 ERYKAELQA
-1187 EFKKKKEKS
+1187 
-1196 DKEHHERLLNM
+1196 DKEYHNKLEESQKKFDERFLNM
-1207 AKTMSDYT
+1207 KKTESDYI
-1215 IREIKNMV
+1215 IREIKAMV
-1223 NAADTILENHGEVR
+1223 TSADAALENNGEVR
-1237 NSWGILDLGKTS
+1237 NSWGILDLGKT
-1249 KNLKNAK
+1249 KNNLKIAK
-1256 EMYTKAL
+1256 EAFTKAFGEIEL
-1263 NDIDNERKNIL
+1263 EQAVLIMQLKNG
-1274 DKFNKH
+1274 

-1286 FTNANNELNDEAK
+1286 FTNANNELNEEAK
-1299 YIKVKL
+1299 YVKGKL

-1322 INTYVNAIG
+1322 INTYIQAIG
-1331 QGIQDVLSQVWA
+1331 QGIQDVLSQVWE

-1354 NLDKWIDIY
+1354 NLDKWIDKY
-1363 EDKLQYQK
+1363 EDKLQEQK
-1371 DITQEYANN
+1371 DITQEYANS
-1380 INSIEDELATA
+1380 IDSIEDELATA

-1405 QMAAQRAS
+1405 QMSAQRAS
-1413 LAQEKMIEN
+1413 LAQQKMIEN
-1422 EKKKEKDKKEKL
+1422 EENKLKDKKEKL
-1434 ELQQRKKERDRAVIS
+1434 ELQQRKRERDRAVIS

-1475 ALATTLGAV
+1475 ALAGTLGAV

-1557 STKKPLPKPMAKTK
+1557 SSKKALPKPMAKTK
-1571 FASGGEIPTLRTD
+1571 FANGGEIPSLRTD
-1584 LDLNDKLVTM
+1584 LDINDKLITM

>member
-1 MAQDNKKIYTIVING
+1 MAQDNKKVYTITING

-30 LDALEDR
+30 LDALDEK
-37 IEALNA
+37 IEALH
-43 KAKGATNPIGNGAS
+43 GVSIGNPMKGAS
-57 SEMDE
+57 SDMDDVAKKTE
-62 ITRKAA
+62 
-68 AAVEEYRK
+68 AVADGQSK
-76 TNQELNK
+76 VNQELIK
-83 TKNILGEIAKDKEKL
+83 TKDIIKDIAKDKDKL
-98 ARIDVGT
+98 SRIEVDAT
-105 SESKSSSKMV
+105 DSTSSSKMV
-115 PLGSVDSSKTKGEPT
+115 PLGSVDSSKTKGTPT
-130 YVQGKGFMVELKDAE
+130 YVQGKGFMVEMKDAE

-156 TEQRIADA
+156 TEKRIADA

-192 ERLFNDQYDLKT
+192 ERLFNDQYDLNT
-204 LDGIKA
+204 LEGIET
-210 KLKDVKTVINT
+210 KLKDIKTVTKT
-221 VDIDSDMFSSLLKTE
+221 VDIDSDMFSSLVKSS
-236 NDLNTKLN
+236 NDLNTKLRQ
-244 EVKKSMGQSER
+244 VKESMGQSEK
-255 NVGNYKSALDSAAD
+255 NVGNYKSALDDAAD
-269 ANEKIRI
+269 SSNKIRI
-276 SVNGQIKEFNNVR
+276 SVNGQIKEFDNVR
-289 QALKSLENEIKNL
+289 QASKSLKNEIYNL
-302 SVNGK
+302 TVNGK
-307 ENTHE
+307 ENTEE
-312 FEELANTY
+312 FKQLSKAY

-327 LRAKSAVDD
+327 LRAKSAVAD
-336 LKASSKGM
+336 LQASSKGM

-366 LFGIDGLDETIQ
+366 LFGIDGIDETIQ

-410 SESIDKFVNKL
+410 SDSIDKFVNKL

-444 EAKASNTASTALK
+444 EAKASKTASTALK
-457 AQEAT
+457 TQEAT
-462 TLGVSTASKTATTS
+462 TVGV
-476 LKTQEAATVSLT
+476 TV
-488 SATKAATLAA
+488 ATKAATIAAKTFKIALA
-498 NALKVSLKAIG
+498 SIG
-509 ITLLIA
+509 IGLLIA
-515 GISWVI
+515 AVSWAI
-521 DKIGDFVKSLDSSKA
+521 DAIGNFVQSLDSSEA
-536 SLSEFDAACK
+536 QLNEFNAACK
-546 LSEQTYKSL
+546 SSEQAYKSL
-555 GDSLKNDYLSGKIG
+555 GDTLKDDYMSGKISQS
-569 YGEYMQKAL
+569 EYAAKSME
-578 DNENKYIKEQ
+578 NENKYIKEQ
-588 ISLLK
+588 IKLLK
-593 ERATLIGKDKAGLD
+593 ERSKRAGSDAGID
-607 FSAPKIP
+607 FNTTSNKGTSP
-614 EKSDGKSLTMV
+614 MV
-625 QVGGFG
+625 N
-631 SVAYKDLD
+631 AKNID
-639 EAKKKYLELTE
+639 ETKKKFLELTDAVDE
-650 AARQG
+650 GQ
-655 KDYFEKYGQGFGDSV
+655 DYFEKYEKGFSGWLNSFFTSVNATEEEANKKGGQILGDF
-670 RSLLTTVNQTDNAAK
+670 VNQVEK
-685 SLGNSIAMNLLDKM
+685 
-699 EDIDFTAPKAR
+699 IDLTAPDAE
-710 EQVRKLV
+710 EQIKKLYAQFGK
-717 DEMNNDEAT
+717 DEALQ
-726 RSVIAHLDEYIPDE
+726 RAIAKMKEIIPKDEIREGTQFAVDRFNWMVEQIRANAEKTAQHWINAIPDPYKRE
-740 KVRDRFENIIR
+740 KTQIEHNMKNALVGVKKD
-751 EINRFNDAMNNID
+751 
-764 PSELARVW
+764 SELEKSIKADYAR
-772 NEGIRDPHERTI
+772 
-784 AQLNQ
+784 QLS
-789 DFKEELLKHNG
+789 DL
-800 FEWVN
+800 
-805 AVNKKYKRLIAD
+805 
-817 ENKRHNDEIA
+817 NKRHNDDIA
-827 AKNKQAAEEAKQLK
+827 AKNKQAAENARRLK

-892 NEVVSALNRAMQ
+892 NEVVAALNKAME
-904 KELQDA
+904 KELQKA

-923 SLIKQVQD
+923 SLIKQVHD
-931 IKLENM
+931 TKLENM
-937 LDKATMSIDKFNDK
+937 LDRATYSAEMFNDE
-951 LSDLPQA
+951 LSKLPQSL
-958 IEGVFFATQK
+958 EDVHFKFQK
-968 EYDNIQLDKKVMP
+968 
-981 NIDENL
+981 
-987 KAYVDRLYDLKTVK
+987 
-1001 QWLYELNYYVSNQN
+1001 
-1015 VKLPE
+1015 
-1020 SDRKTVEDMI
+1020 
-1030 NYYTT
+1030 T
-1035 YYYTVK
+1035 YNDVQGYVK
-1041 KAIEDVYKLNN
+1041 KPKVGLLAETYGEYIYLIQELERNVEKLKETLESPVLILGNSKKSEVESLIKEFDEEIAKRKQTLEEFYKKNN
-1052 TSAEELDKNEQVIA
+1052 TSAEQMDNISGVKEYLKYRNELKLGDV
-1066 YKLYKNTYTFKD
+1066 YK
-1078 IYDERSSNLKEFLDS
+1078 ERIENLKKFLHDYEYTLKTNS
-1093 YKENYKNFSEGLN
+1093 FKLRKE
-1106 AEEEEQLKIERKQAK
+1106 ERKQAETEK
-1121 SAIRAKYNDMIK
+1121 QQALASIMTKYNDMIK
-1133 AENDYYEKLEEANKA
+1133 AENDYYDKLEEANKA

-1168 DRIKAIND
+1168 DRINAINE
-1176 ERENAIRNADE
+1176 ERHKAELQADKEYHDKLEKANE
-1187 EFKKKKEKS
+1187 EFN
-1196 DKEHHERLLNM
+1196 DRILNM
-1207 AKTMSDYT
+1207 AKTKSDYM
-1215 IREIKNMV
+1215 IQEIKTMV
-1223 NAADTILENHGEVR
+1223 TAADEVVNNHGEVK

-1249 KNLKNAK
+1249 NNLKYAK
-1256 EMYTKAL
+1256 EMYTRAFDEIRAEQNKL
-1263 NDIDNERKNIL
+1263 IEDLEDNE
-1274 DKFNKH
+1274 
-1280 EISFGD
+1280 ISYGD
-1286 FTNANNELNDEAK
+1286 FTNANNELNEEAK
-1299 YIKVKL
+1299 YVKGKL
-1305 KDIEA
+1305 KEIEA

-1331 QGIQDVLSQVWA
+1331 QGLQDVLSQVWE
-1343 NQDASYDKEIE
+1343 NQDAAYDKEIE

-1422 EKKKEKDKKEKL
+1422 EKKKESDKKEKL

>member
-1 MAQDNKKIYTIVING
+1 MAQDNKKVYTIVING
-16 VKESIESIEALKSK
+16 VKESIESIDALKSK

-37 IEALNA
+37 IEALN
-43 KAKGATNPIGNGAS
+43 KKGVTNPIGNGAS

-98 ARIDVGT
+98 ASIDVGV
-105 SESKSSSKMV
+105 SSKETSKMV
-115 PLGSVDSSKTKGEPT
+115 PLGSVESSKTKGEPT
-130 YVQGKGFMVELKDAE
+130 YVQGKGFMVEVKDAE
-145 NMSSTMKEIEK
+145 NVSSTMKEIEK
-156 TEQRIADA
+156 TEKRIADA

-177 QLNEVKNIQSQIAAK
+177 QLKEVKNIQSQIAAK
-192 ERLFNDQYDLKT
+192 ERLFNDKYDLNT
-204 LDGIKA
+204 LEGINA
-210 KLKDVKTVINT
+210 KLKDIKTVTNKA
-221 VDIDSDMFSSLLKTE
+221 DIGSDMFSSLVKSA

-244 EVKKSMGQSER
+244 QVKESMGQSER
-255 NVGNYKSALDSAAD
+255 NVGNYKSSLDGAAD

-276 SVNGQIKEFNNVR
+276 SVNGQIKEYNNVR
-289 QALKSLENEIKNL
+289 QALKSLTNEIMNL

-307 ENTHE
+307 ENTQQFKQLE
-312 FEELANTY
+312 KTY
-320 HEFYMAT
+320 HEFYKAV
-327 LRAKSAVDD
+327 LRAKSAVND

-344 DAMFDAFTS
+344 DAMLDAFTS

-366 LFGIDGLDETIQ
+366 LFGIDGIDETIQ

-390 EQIKQQLNTGEFLGG
+390 EQIKQQLNTGEFFGG
-405 YFNKA
+405 YFNNA

-421 FGIKDTSDKVQG
+421 FGIKDTSDKVQN

-444 EAKASNTASTALK
+444 EAKASKTASTALK
-457 AQEAT
+457 TQEAT
-462 TLGVSTASKTATTS
+462 TVGVTA
-476 LKTQEAATVSLT
+476 
-488 SATKAATLAA
+488 ATKAATLAA
-498 NALKVSLKAIG
+498 KGLKLALASIG
-509 ITLLIA
+509 IGLLIA
-515 GISWVI
+515 AVSWVI
-521 DKIGDFVKSLDSSKA
+521 DKIGEFVKSMDSSKA
-536 SLSEFDAACK
+536 SLDEFNAACDS
-546 LSEQTYKSL
+546 SEQAYKSL
-555 GDSLKNDYLSGKIG
+555 GDTLKNDYLSGKISAE
-569 YGEYMQKAL
+569 EYYVKSLQ
-578 DNENKYIKEQ
+578 NQNKYIKEQ
-588 ISLLK
+588 IALIK
-593 ERATLIGKDKAGLD
+593 ERATLIGKDKAGID
-607 FSAPKIP
+607 FSAPAQNKGTSP
-614 EKSDGKSLTMV
+614 FVS
-625 QVGGFG
+625 
-631 SVAYKDLD
+631 YKNLD
-639 EAKKKYLELTE
+639 EAKKKYIELTD

-655 KDYFEKYGQGFGDSV
+655 QDYFEKYGKGFSGWINSV
-670 RSLLTTVNQTDNAAK
+670 FTTVNATKEQAK
-685 SLGNSIAMNLLDKM
+685 SFGNVIATDLLKRM
-699 EDIDFTAPKAR
+699 EDISNKTGPAAEKAI
-710 EQVRKLV
+710 KDLV
-717 DEMNNDEAT
+717 NEMNNEKATRNFISKLDEDLKDEAL
-726 RSVIAHLDEYIPDE
+726 RE
-740 KVRDRFENIIR
+740 KLKGLIKYFKELNAEIERISASRMKRFEIEGYADPFKR
-751 EINRFNDAMNNID
+751 EMEGLKQDRKDDLAAYGKTKEQRDKINAAYDRKERDAI
-764 PSELARVW
+764 
-772 NEGIRDPHERTI
+772 
-784 AQLNQ
+784 
-789 DFKEELLKHNG
+789 
-800 FEWVN
+800 
-805 AVNKKYKRLIAD
+805 
-817 ENKRHNDEIA
+817 KRHNDEIA
-827 AKNKQAAEEAKQLK
+827 AKNKQAAENAKRLK

-892 NEVVSALNRAMQ
+892 NEVVSALNKAME

-910 VDKTFDELSKTAS
+910 VDKTFEELSKTAS

-937 LDKATMSIDKFNDK
+937 LDKATMSVDKFNDK

-958 IEGVFFATQK
+958 IEGVFFAVQK
-968 EYDNIQLDKKVMP
+968 EYDNIKLDKKVMP

-987 KAYVDRLYDLKTVK
+987 KAYVDRIDDLKTAK
-1001 QWLYELNYYVSNQN
+1001 QRLYKLNYFVSNPN
-1015 VKLPE
+1015 IELSD
-1020 SDRKTVEDMI
+1020 SDRKTLNDMI
-1030 NYYTT
+1030 NYYTK
-1035 YYYTVK
+1035 YYDTVK
-1041 KAIEDVYKLNN
+1041 KAIDDVYKLNN
-1052 TSAEELDKNEQVIA
+1052 TSAEELEKNEQVIA
-1066 YKLYKNTYTFKD
+1066 YKLYKNTSTFKD
-1078 IYDERSSNLKEFLDS
+1078 IYDERSSNLKEFLDN
-1093 YKENYKNFSEGLN
+1093 YKENYKTFSEGLN
-1106 AEEEEQLKIERKQAK
+1106 ANEEEQFKIERKQAK
-1121 SAIRAKYNDMIK
+1121 AAIRAKYNDMIK
-1133 AENDYYEKLEEANKA
+1133 AENDYYEKLEKAQKA
-1148 KVSLGQ
+1148 KVELGQ
-1154 ATEAEVQNDLMRHN
+1154 ATEAVVENDLNRHN
-1168 DRIKAIND
+1168 DRIKAINE
-1176 ERENAIRNADE
+1176 ERRKAEEQADNEYRN
-1187 EFKKKKEKS
+1187 KKEKS
-1196 DKEHHERLLNM
+1196 DKEHHERLLSM

-1274 DKFNKH
+1274 DKFNNYD
-1280 EISFGD
+1280 ISFGD
-1286 FTNANNELNDEAK
+1286 FTNANNELNEEAK
-1299 YIKVKL
+1299 YVKGKL

-1322 INTYVNAIG
+1322 INTYIQAIG

-1354 NLDKWIDIY
+1354 NLDKWIDKY
-1363 EDKLQYQK
+1363 EEKLQEQK

-1380 INSIEDELATA
+1380 IDSIENELATA

-1405 QMAAQRAS
+1405 QMSAQRAS
-1413 LAQEKMIEN
+1413 LAQQKMIEN
-1422 EKKKEKDKKEKL
+1422 EENKLKDKKEKL
-1434 ELQQRKKERDRAVIS
+1434 ELQQRKRERDRAVIS

-1475 ALATTLGAV
+1475 ALAGTLGAV

-1493 YANGGVIQGKPHS
+1493 YANGGVIQGKSHS

-1557 STKKPLPKPMAKTK
+1557 SSRKALPKPIAKTK
-1571 FASGGEIPTLRTD
+1571 FANGGEIPSLRTD
-1584 LDLNDKLVTM
+1584 LDINDKLITM

-1625 VE
+1625 VQ

>member
-1 MAQDNKKIYTIVING
+1 MAQDNKKVYTIVING
-16 VKESIESIEALKSK
+16 VKESIESIDALKSK

-37 IEALNA
+37 IEAL
-43 KAKGATNPIGNGAS
+43 KGKGVTNPIGNGAS

-105 SESKSSSKMV
+105 NESTSSSKMV

-130 YVQGKGFMVELKDAE
+130 YVQGKGFMVELKEAE
-145 NMSSTMKEIEK
+145 NVSSTMKEIEK
-156 TEQRIADA
+156 TEKRIADA

-177 QLNEVKNIQSQIAAK
+177 QLKEVKNIQSQIAAK
-192 ERLFNDQYDLKT
+192 ERLFNDQYDLNT
-204 LDGIKA
+204 LEGIEA
-210 KLKDVKTVINT
+210 KLKDIKTVTKT
-221 VDIDSDMFSSLLKTE
+221 VDIDSDMFSSLVKSS

-244 EVKKSMGQSER
+244 QVKESMGQSER
-255 NVGNYKSALDSAAD
+255 NVGNYKSSLDGAAD

-276 SVNGQIKEFNNVR
+276 SVNGQIKEYNNVR
-289 QALKSLENEIKNL
+289 QALKSLTNEIMNL

-307 ENTHE
+307 ENTEE
-312 FEELANTY
+312 FKQLEKTY
-320 HEFYMAT
+320 HEFYKAV
-327 LRAKSAVDD
+327 LRAKSAVAD
-336 LKASSKGM
+336 LQASSKGM

-353 LSAIGQIGGGLQG
+353 LSAIGQIGSGIQG
-366 LFGIDGLDETIQ
+366 LFGIDGIDETIQ

-410 SESIDKFVNKL
+410 SESIDKFVNNL

-433 VVENVAEGMEQ
+433 AVENVAEGMKQ
-444 EAKASNTASTALK
+444 EANASKTASTALK
-457 AQEAT
+457 TQEAT
-462 TLGVSTASKTATTS
+462 TIGV
-476 LKTQEAATVSLT
+476 TV
-488 SATKAATLAA
+488 ATKAATVAVKAFKLA
-498 NALKVSLKAIG
+498 LDGLIIG
-509 ITLLIA
+509 LIIT
-515 GISWVI
+515 GISWLIEKVV
-521 DKIGDFVKSLDSSKA
+521 DFVQSLDSSKA
-536 SLSEFDAACK
+536 SLSEFNAACK
-546 LSEQTYKSL
+546 SSEQAYKSL
-555 GDSLKNDYLSGKIG
+555 GDALKNDYLSGKIG
-569 YGEYMQKAL
+569 YGEYMQKSL
-578 DNENKYIKEQ
+578 QNENNYIKEQ
-588 ISLLK
+588 IKLIK
-593 ERATLIGKDKAGLD
+593 ERAALIGKDKAGLD

-614 EKSDGKSLTMV
+614 EKSDGKSFQMTD
-625 QVGGFG
+625 VGSFG
-631 SVAYKDLD
+631 AVAYKDLD
-639 EAKKKYLELTE
+639 EAKKKYLELNE
-650 AARQG
+650 AVLQG
-655 KDYFEKYGQGFGDSV
+655 QNYFEKHGKGFVGWVKSIF
-670 RSLLTTVNQTDNAAK
+670 TTVNATDDAAK
-685 SLGNSIAMNLLDKM
+685 RLGNSIITDFLNKV
-699 EDIDFTAPKAR
+699 EDIDPKSKDAR
-710 EQVRKLV
+710 AQIDRLYKL
-717 DEMNNDEAT
+717 MNSDEAT
-726 RSVIAHLDEYIPDE
+726 MTALSHLGDYIDDDGVREASQNAVHWVQWMYEQFRSNEAKDALHIINAIPD
-740 KVRDRFENIIR
+740 
-751 EINRFNDAMNNID
+751 
-764 PSELARVW
+764 
-772 NEGIRDPHERTI
+772 
-784 AQLNQ
+784 
-789 DFKEELLKHNG
+789 DFRRQMELLKHQKQQELATPLLTAKQKANI
-800 FEWVN
+800 EKDYARQMSDLV
-805 AVNKKYKRLIAD
+805 KQ
-817 ENKRHNDEIA
+817 HNDDIA
-827 AKNKQAAEEAKQLK
+827 AKNKQAAENAKRLK

-875 KSYEE
+875 KSYED

-892 NEVVSALNRAMQ
+892 NEVVAALNKAME

-910 VDKTFDELSKTAS
+910 VDKTFEELSNTAS

-937 LDKATMSIDKFNDK
+937 LDGITHSAERLNDE
-951 LSDLPQA
+951 LS
-958 IEGVFFATQK
+958 
-968 EYDNIQLDKKVMP
+968 
-981 NIDENL
+981 
-987 KAYVDRLYDLKTVK
+987 
-1001 QWLYELNYYVSNQN
+1001 
-1015 VKLPE
+1015 KLPE
-1020 SDRKTVEDMI
+1020 SLEGKYFRMQRTYNEVQGYFDAEPRVKSYIKEYVDMVHELENLENEI
-1030 NYYTT
+1030 ESDKSSIATAIVTDESALDPIRDSIKANEEKY
-1035 YYYTVK
+1035 K
-1041 KAIEDVYKLNN
+1041 KLQN
-1052 TSAEELDKNEQVIA
+1052 ELEN
-1066 YKLYKNTYTFKD
+1066 F
-1078 IYDERSSNLKEFLDS
+1078 
-1093 YKENYKNFSEGLN
+1093 YKENEVSQEYLEDLEDTHLYRQYKEKPYLVTVYNDRKKRLEDFLEDYQDTVEKNSKRLRRKEM
-1106 AEEEEQLKIERKQAK
+1106 EQADVERRQALA
-1121 SAIRAKYNDMIK
+1121 SIATKYGDMIK
-1133 AENDYYEKLEEANKA
+1133 EENDYYDKLEEANKA
-1148 KVSLGQ
+1148 KVELGQ
-1154 ATEAEVQNDLMRHN
+1154 ATETEVQNDLMRHN

-1176 ERENAIRNADE
+1176 ERRKAELKADKEYNEKIEKADE
-1187 EFKKKKEKS
+1187 EHSNRMLEMNKK
-1196 DKEHHERLLNM
+1196 
-1207 AKTMSDYT
+1207 AYDYIIQDT
-1215 IREIKNMV
+1215 KALV
-1223 NAADTILENHGEVR
+1223 TAADAIFENHGEVR
-1237 NSWGILDLGKTS
+1237 NSWGILDLGSTK
-1249 KNLKNAK
+1249 KNLEQAK
-1256 EMYTKAL
+1256 EMYTVAFQ
-1263 NDIDNERKNIL
+1263 DIEYQQEQLIEYLQNE
-1274 DKFNKH
+1274 

-1286 FTNANNELNDEAK
+1286 FTNANNELNEEAK
-1299 YIKVKL
+1299 YVRGKL
-1305 KDIEA
+1305 KEIEA

-1322 INTYVNAIG
+1322 INTYIQAIG
-1331 QGIQDVLSQVWA
+1331 QGIQDVLSQVWE
-1343 NQDASYDKEIE
+1343 NQDAAYDKEIE
-1354 NLDKWIDIY
+1354 NLDKWIDKY
-1363 EDKLQYQK
+1363 EEKLQEQK
-1371 DITQEYANN
+1371 DLTQEYANN
-1380 INSIEDELATA
+1380 IDSIEDELATA

-1422 EKKKEKDKKEKL
+1422 EKKKEGDKKEKL

-1475 ALATTLGAV
+1475 ALAGTLGAV

-1557 STKKPLPKPMAKTK
+1557 SSRKALPKPMAKTK
-1571 FASGGEIPTLRTD
+1571 FANGGEIPSLRTD
-1584 LDLNDKLVTM
+1584 LDINDKLITM

>member
-1 MAQDNKKIYTIVING
+1 MAQDNKKVYTIVING
-16 VKESIESIEALKSK
+16 VKESIESIDALKSK

-43 KAKGATNPIGNGAS
+43 KAKGVTNPIGNGAS

-98 ARIDVGT
+98 AMIDVGT
-105 SESKSSSKMV
+105 NESTSSSKMV

-130 YVQGKGFMVELKDAE
+130 YVQGKGFMVEMKDAE
-145 NMSSTMKEIEK
+145 NVSSTMKEIEK
-156 TEQRIADA
+156 TEKRIADA

-177 QLNEVKNIQSQIAAK
+177 QLKEVKNIQSQIAAK
-192 ERLFNDQYDLKT
+192 ERLFNDQYDLNT
-204 LDGIKA
+204 LEGIKS
-210 KLKDVKTVINT
+210 KLKDIKTVMNT
-221 VDIDSDMFSSLLKTE
+221 VDIDSDMFSSLVKSA
-236 NDLNTKLN
+236 NDLNTKLKQV
-244 EVKKSMGQSER
+244 EESYGQYGR
-255 NVGNYKSALDSAAD
+255 NVGNYKSALDSVAD
-269 ANEKIRI
+269 SNNKIRI
-276 SVNGQIKEFNNVR
+276 SVNGQIKEFDNVR
-289 QALKSLENEIKNL
+289 QALKSLTNELKNL
-302 SVNGK
+302 SINGK
-307 ENTHE
+307 ENTKE
-312 FEELANTY
+312 FEELSKAY
-320 HEFYMAT
+320 HEFYKAT
-327 LRAKSAVDD
+327 LRANSAVGD

-353 LSAIGQIGGGLQG
+353 LSAIGQIGGGIQG
-366 LFGIDGLDETIQ
+366 LFGIDGIDETIQ
-378 KLMSLQSIVSGL
+378 KLMSLQSIVSGI

-410 SESIDKFVNKL
+410 SESIDKFVNNL

-433 VVENVAEGMEQ
+433 SVENVAEGMEQ
-444 EAKASNTASTALK
+444 EANASKKASTALK
-457 AQEAT
+457 TQEAT
-462 TLGVSTASKTATTS
+462 TVGV
-476 LKTQEAATVSLT
+476 TV
-488 SATKAATLAA
+488 ATKAATVATKAFKLA
-498 NALKVSLKAIG
+498 LDGLIIGLIITGVSW
-509 ITLLIA
+509 LIEKF
-515 GISWVI
+515 V
-521 DKIGDFVKSLDSSKA
+521 DFVQSLDSSKA
-536 SLSEFDAACK
+536 SLNEFNAACK
-546 LSEQTYKSL
+546 SSEQAYKSL
-555 GDSLKNDYLSGKIG
+555 GDALKNDYLSGKIG
-569 YGEYMQKAL
+569 YGEYMQKSL
-578 DNENKYIKEQ
+578 QNENNYIKEQ
-588 ISLLK
+588 IKLIK
-593 ERATLIGKDKAGLD
+593 ERAALIGKDKAGLD

-614 EKSDGKSLTMV
+614 EKSDGKSFKMTD
-625 QVGGFG
+625 VGSFG
-631 SVAYKDLD
+631 AVAYKDLD

-655 KDYFEKYGQGFGDSV
+655 QDYFEKYGKGFGDSV
-670 RSLLTTVNQTDNAAK
+670 RSLFTTVNQTEDAAK

-699 EDIDFTAPKAR
+699 EDIDLTAPKAR
-710 EQVRKLV
+710 EQVKKLV

-740 KVRDRFENIIR
+740 KLRAKFENIISYIR
-751 EINRFNDAMNNID
+751 RVDDAMNNID
-764 PSELARVW
+764 PNEMSRVW
-772 NEGIRDPHERTI
+772 IEGIRDPHKRAI
-784 AQLNQ
+784 AQINQ
-789 DFKEELLKHNG
+789 DFKEEVVKYTGNTEWIVNVNRKRNRLL
-800 FEWVN
+800 
-805 AVNKKYKRLIAD
+805 AD
-817 ENKRHNDEIA
+817 ENKRYNDEIA
-827 AKNKQAAEEAKQLK
+827 AKNKQAAENAKRLK

-875 KSYEE
+875 KSYED

-910 VDKTFDELSKTAS
+910 VDKTFDELSNTAS

-968 EYDNIQLDKKVMP
+968 EYDNIQIDKKVMP

-1001 QWLYELNYYVSNQN
+1001 QWLYELNYYVSNPN

-1030 NYYTT
+1030 NYYKT
-1035 YYYTVK
+1035 YYDTVS

-1093 YKENYKNFSEGLN
+1093 YKENYTNFSESLN
-1106 AEEEEQLKIERKQAK
+1106 ANEEEQFNIERKQAK
-1121 SAIRAKYNDMIK
+1121 AAIRTKYNDMIK
-1133 AENDYYEKLEEANKA
+1133 AENDYYDKLEEANKA

-1176 ERENAIRNADE
+1176 ERRKAEEQADNE
-1187 EFKKKKEKS
+1187 YQKKKEKS
-1196 DKEHHERLLNM
+1196 DKAYHDRILNM

-1215 IREIKNMV
+1215 VREIKNMV

-1237 NSWGILDLGKTS
+1237 NSWGIIDLGKTS
-1249 KNLKNAK
+1249 KNLKIAK
-1256 EMYTKAL
+1256 DMYTKAL
-1263 NDIDNERKNIL
+1263 NDIDNERNDIL
-1274 DKFNKH
+1274 DKFNNHK
-1280 EISFGD
+1280 ISFGD
-1286 FTNANNELNDEAK
+1286 FTNANNELNEEAK
-1299 YIKVKL
+1299 YVKGKL
-1305 KDIEA
+1305 KEIDA

-1322 INTYVNAIG
+1322 INTYIQAIG

-1354 NLDKWIDIY
+1354 NLDKWIEIY

-1371 DITQEYANN
+1371 EITQEYANN
-1380 INSIEDELATA
+1380 IDSIEDELATA

-1405 QMAAQRAS
+1405 QMSAQRAS
-1413 LAQEKMIEN
+1413 LAQQKMIEN
-1422 EKKKEKDKKEKL
+1422 EENKLKDKKEKL
-1434 ELQQRKKERDRAVIS
+1434 ELQQRKRERDRAVIS

-1475 ALATTLGAV
+1475 ALAGTLGAV

-1493 YANGGVIQGKPHS
+1493 YANGGVIQGRSHS

-1557 STKKPLPKPMAKTK
+1557 SSRKALPKPMAKTK
-1571 FASGGEIPTLRTD
+1571 FANGGEIPSLRTD
-1584 LDLNDKLVTM
+1584 LDINDKLITM

>member
-1 MAQDNKKIYTIVING
+1 
-16 VKESIESIEALKSK
+16 
-30 LDALEDR
+30 
-37 IEALNA
+37 
-43 KAKGATNPIGNGAS
+43 
-57 SEMDE
+57 MDE

-68 AAVEEYRK
+68 AAAEEYRK

-98 ARIDVGT
+98 ASIDVGV
-105 SESKSSSKMV
+105 SSKETSKMV

-130 YVQGKGFMVELKDAE
+130 YVQGKGFMVELKEAE

-156 TEQRIADA
+156 TEKRIADA

-192 ERLFNDQYDLKT
+192 ERLFNDQYDLNT
-204 LDGIKA
+204 LEGIET
-210 KLKDVKTVINT
+210 KLKDIKTVTKT
-221 VDIDSDMFSSLLKTE
+221 VDIDSDMFSSLVKSSNE
-236 NDLNTKLN
+236 LNTKLN
-244 EVKKSMGQSER
+244 QVKESMGQSER
-255 NVGNYKSALDSAAD
+255 NVGNYKSSLDGAAD

-276 SVNGQIKEFNNVR
+276 SVNGQIKEYNNVR
-289 QALKSLENEIKNL
+289 QALKSLTNEIMNL

-307 ENTHE
+307 DNTQQFKQLE
-312 FEELANTY
+312 KTY
-320 HEFYMAT
+320 HEFYKAV
-327 LRAKSAVDD
+327 LRAKSAVND

-344 DAMFDAFTS
+344 DSMLDAFES

-366 LFGIDGLDETIQ
+366 LFGIDGIDETIQ

-390 EQIKQQLNTGEFLGG
+390 EQIKQQLNRGEFLGG

-410 SESIDKFVNKL
+410 YESIDKFVNKL
-421 FGIKDTSDKVQG
+421 FGIKDTSDKVQN
-433 VVENVAEGMEQ
+433 VFENVSDGMEQ
-444 EAKASNTASTALK
+444 EANASK
-457 AQEAT
+457 KAT
-462 TLGVSTASKTATTS
+462 TA
-476 LKTQEAATVSLT
+476 LKTQEATTVGVT
-488 SATKAATLAA
+488 VATKAATIATKAFKLA
-498 NALKVSLKAIG
+498 LDGLIIG
-509 ITLLIA
+509 LIIT
-515 GISWVI
+515 GISFLIEKVV
-521 DKIGDFVKSLDSSKA
+521 DFVQSLDSSKA
-536 SLSEFDAACK
+536 SLNEFNAACK
-546 LSEQTYKSL
+546 SSDEAYKSL
-555 GDSLKNDYLSGKIG
+555 GDALKNDYLSGKIG

-578 DNENKYIKEQ
+578 ENENKYIKEQ
-588 ISLLK
+588 IALLK

-614 EKSDGKSLTMV
+614 EKSDGKSFQITN
-625 QVGGFG
+625 VGSFG
-631 SVAYKDLD
+631 AVAYKDLD

-655 KDYFEKYGQGFGDSV
+655 QDYFEKYGQGFGDLV
-670 RSLLTTVNQTDNAAK
+670 RSTLTTVNQTEDAAK
-685 SLGNSIAMNLLDKM
+685 SLGNSIAMNLLAKM
-699 EDIDFTAPKAR
+699 EDIDFTSTKAR

-740 KVRDRFENIIR
+740 KLRAKFENIISYIR
-751 EINRFNDAMNNID
+751 RVDDAMNNID
-764 PSELARVW
+764 PNEMSRVW
-772 NEGIRDPHERTI
+772 IEGIRDPHQRAI
-784 AQLNQ
+784 AQINQ
-789 DFKEELLKHNG
+789 DFKEEVVKYTGNTDWIVNVNRKRDRLLA
-800 FEWVN
+800 E
-805 AVNKKYKRLIAD
+805 
-817 ENKRHNDEIA
+817 ENKRYHDEIA
-827 AKNKQAAEEAKQLK
+827 AKNKQAAENAKRLK

-875 KSYEE
+875 KSYED

-892 NEVVSALNRAMQ
+892 NEVVAALKKAMD

-923 SLIKQVQD
+923 SLIKQVND

-937 LDKATMSIDKFNDK
+937 LDSATYSAERFNDE
-951 LSDLPQA
+951 LS
-958 IEGVFFATQK
+958 
-968 EYDNIQLDKKVMP
+968 
-981 NIDENL
+981 
-987 KAYVDRLYDLKTVK
+987 
-1001 QWLYELNYYVSNQN
+1001 
-1015 VKLPE
+1015 KLPE
-1020 SDRKTVEDMI
+1020 SL
-1030 NYYTT
+1030 
-1035 YYYTVK
+1035 
-1041 KAIEDVYKLNN
+1041 EDVYFKFQKTYNDVQGYVEKPKVGLLAETYGEYIYKIQELEMNIRKLKETLESPVLILGDSEKSGIESQIKAYTDELDERRKRLEEFYEKNN
-1052 TSAEELDKNEQVIA
+1052 TSAEHMDNISGVDKYLE
-1066 YKLYKNTYTFKD
+1066 YKNKLKLGDVYK
-1078 IYDERSSNLKEFLDS
+1078 ERIDNLNKFLDDYEWTVKTKS
-1093 YKENYKNFSEGLN
+1093 FKLRKE
-1106 AEEEEQLKIERKQAK
+1106 ERKQAETEK
-1121 SAIRAKYNDMIK
+1121 KQAMNAITSKYNDMIK
-1133 AENDYYEKLEEANKA
+1133 EENDYYDKLEKAQKA
-1148 KVSLGQ
+1148 KVSIGQ
-1154 ATEAEVQNDLMRHN
+1154 ATEVEVQNNLMRHN
-1168 DRIKAIND
+1168 DRINAINK
-1176 ERENAIRNADE
+1176 ERRNAEIQADKEYRNKLEKADE
-1187 EFKKKKEKS
+1187 EFNNRILNMTKTKS
-1196 DKEHHERLLNM
+1196 DYMIQEI
-1207 AKTMSDYT
+1207 KTMVT
-1215 IREIKNMV
+1215 
-1223 NAADTILENHGEVR
+1223 AADEVVNNHGEVR
-1237 NSWGILDLGKTS
+1237 NSWGIIDLGKT
-1249 KNLKNAK
+1249 KNNLKYAK
-1256 EMYTKAL
+1256 EMYTKAFDEIRDEQNKL
-1263 NDIDNERKNIL
+1263 IKDLEDNK
-1274 DKFNKH
+1274 
-1280 EISFGD
+1280 ISFGD
-1286 FTNANNELNDEAK
+1286 FTNANNELNEEAK
-1299 YIKVKL
+1299 YVKGKL
-1305 KDIEA
+1305 KEIEA

-1322 INTYVNAIG
+1322 INTYVQAIG
-1331 QGIQDVLSQVWA
+1331 QGIQDVLSQVWE

-1354 NLDKWIDIY
+1354 NLEKWIDKY
-1363 EDKLQYQK
+1363 EDMLQYQK

-1380 INSIEDELATA
+1380 IDSIEDELATA

-1422 EKKKEKDKKEKL
+1422 EKKKEGDKKEKL
-1434 ELQQRKKERDRAVIS
+1434 ELQQKKKEKERAVIS

-1475 ALATTLGAV
+1475 ALAGTLGAV

-1557 STKKPLPKPMAKTK
+1557 SSKKALPKPMAKTK
-1571 FASGGEIPTLRTD
+1571 FANGGEIPSLRTD
-1584 LDLNDKLVTM
+1584 LDINDKLITM

>member
-1 MAQDNKKIYTIVING
+1 MAQDNKKVYTIVING
-16 VKESIESIEALKSK
+16 VKESIESIDALKSK

-37 IEALNA
+37 IEALNE
-43 KAKGATNPIGNGAS
+43 KAKGVTNPIGNGAS

-83 TKNILGEIAKDKEKL
+83 TKNILSEIAKDKEKL
-98 ARIDVGT
+98 ASIDVGVSS
-105 SESKSSSKMV
+105 SETSKMV

-145 NMSSTMKEIEK
+145 NVSSTMKEIEK
-156 TEQRIADA
+156 TEKRIADA

-177 QLNEVKNIQSQIAAK
+177 QLKDVKNIQSQIAAK

-210 KLKDVKTVINT
+210 KLKDVKTVMNT
-221 VDIDSDMFSSLLKTE
+221 VDIDSDMFSSLVKSA
-236 NDLNTKLN
+236 NDLNTKLKQV
-244 EVKKSMGQSER
+244 EESYGQYGR
-255 NVGNYKSALDSAAD
+255 NVGNYKSALDGVVDS
-269 ANEKIRI
+269 NNKIRI
-276 SVNGQIKEFNNVR
+276 SVNGQIKEFDNVR
-289 QALKSLENEIKNL
+289 QALKSLTNELKNL
-302 SVNGK
+302 SINGK
-307 ENTHE
+307 ENTQE
-312 FEELANTY
+312 FKELSKAY
-320 HEFYMAT
+320 HEFYKAT
-327 LRAKSAVDD
+327 LRANSAVGD

-344 DAMFDAFTS
+344 DAMLDAFTS
-353 LSAIGQIGGGLQG
+353 LSAIGQIGGGIQG
-366 LFGIDGLDETIQ
+366 LFGIDGIDETIQ
-378 KLMSLQSIVSGL
+378 KLMSLQSIVSGI

-410 SESIDKFVNKL
+410 SESIDKFVNNL

-433 VVENVAEGMEQ
+433 AVENVADGMEQ
-444 EAKASNTASTALK
+444 EAKASKTASTALK
-457 AQEAT
+457 TQEAT
-462 TLGVSTASKTATTS
+462 TVAV
-476 LKTQEAATVSLT
+476 TV
-488 SATKAATLAA
+488 ATKAATIATKAFKLA
-498 NALKVSLKAIG
+498 LDGLIIGLIITGVSW
-509 ITLLIA
+509 LIEKF
-515 GISWVI
+515 V
-521 DKIGDFVKSLDSSKA
+521 DFVQSLDSSKA
-536 SLSEFDAACK
+536 SLNEFNAACK
-546 LSEQTYKSL
+546 SSEEAYKSL

-569 YGEYMQKAL
+569 YGEYMQKSL
-578 DNENKYIKEQ
+578 QNENKYIKEQ
-588 ISLLK
+588 IGLLK

-614 EKSDGKSLTMV
+614 EKSDGKSFQMTD
-625 QVGGFG
+625 VGKFG

-655 KDYFEKYGQGFGDSV
+655 KDYFEKYGQGFVDSV
-670 RSLLTTVNQTDNAAK
+670 RSLLTTVNQTDDAAK
-685 SLGNSIAMNLLDKM
+685 SLGQSIITDFLNKVDKIDPSSKNAKAQIEKLYNVMNS
-699 EDIDFTAPKAR
+699 
-710 EQVRKLV
+710 
-717 DEMNNDEAT
+717 DEAT
-726 RSVIAHLDEYIPDE
+726 RTALSHLGDYIDDEGVKEASQNAVHWVQWMYEQFRSNAEKDALHIINAIPDPF
-740 KVRDRFENIIR
+740 RRQ
-751 EINRFNDAMNNID
+751 M
-764 PSELARVW
+764 
-772 NEGIRDPHERTI
+772 
-784 AQLNQ
+784 
-789 DFKEELLKHNG
+789 ELLKHQKQQELATPLLTAKQKANI
-800 FEWVN
+800 EKDYARQMSDLV
-805 AVNKKYKRLIAD
+805 KQ
-817 ENKRHNDEIA
+817 HNDDIA
-827 AKNKQAAEEAKQLK
+827 AKNKQAAENAKRLK

-875 KSYEE
+875 KSYED

-892 NEVVSALNRAMQ
+892 NEVVSALNRAME

-910 VDKTFDELSKTAS
+910 VDKTFDDLSKTAS
-923 SLIKQVQD
+923 SLIKQVKD

-937 LDKATMSIDKFNDK
+937 LDKATMSLDKFNDK

-968 EYDNIQLDKKVMP
+968 EYDNMHLDKKVMP

-987 KAYVDRLYDLKTVK
+987 KAYVDRIDDLKTAK
-1001 QWLYELNYYVSNQN
+1001 SRLYKLNYLASNPN
-1015 VKLPE
+1015 IEFSE
-1020 SDRKTVEDMI
+1020 SDRKTLEDMI
-1030 NYYTT
+1030 NYYTK
-1035 YYYTVK
+1035 YYDTVK

-1052 TSAEELDKNEQVIA
+1052 TSAEELGKNEQVIA
-1066 YKLYKNTYTFKD
+1066 YKLYKNTSTFKD
-1078 IYDERSSNLKEFLDS
+1078 IYDERSSNLKEFLDN
-1093 YKENYKNFSEGLN
+1093 YKENYKTFSESIN
-1106 AEEEEQLKIERKQAK
+1106 ANEDKQFKIERKQAK
-1121 SAIRAKYNDMIK
+1121 SAIRTKYNDMIK
-1133 AENDYYEKLEEANKA
+1133 AENDYYEKLEEALKA
-1148 KVSLGQ
+1148 KVSIGQ
-1154 ATEAEVQNDLMRHN
+1154 ATEAEVENNLMRHN
-1168 DRIKAIND
+1168 DRINAINEERRKAEKQADD
-1176 ERENAIRNADE
+1176 E
-1187 EFKKKKEKS
+1187 FYKKKEKS
-1196 DKEHHERLLNM
+1196 DKEHHERLLSM

-1223 NAADTILENHGEVR
+1223 NAADTILENNGEVM

-1249 KNLKNAK
+1249 NNLKSAK

-1274 DKFNKH
+1274 DKFDNL

-1286 FTNANNELNDEAK
+1286 FTNANNELNEEAK
-1299 YIKVKL
+1299 YVKGKL

-1322 INTYVNAIG
+1322 INTYINAIG

-1354 NLDKWIDIY
+1354 NLDKWIDKY
-1363 EDKLQYQK
+1363 EEKLQEQK
-1371 DITQEYANN
+1371 DLTQEYANN
-1380 INSIEDELATA
+1380 IDSIEDELATA

-1405 QMAAQRAS
+1405 QMSAQRAS
-1413 LAQEKMIEN
+1413 IAQEKMIEN
-1422 EKKKEKDKKEKL
+1422 EKKKEEEKKEKL
-1434 ELQQRKKERDRAVIS
+1434 ELQQRKRERDRAVIS

-1458 ANGLATQPFV
+1458 ANGLATQPFI

-1475 ALATTLGAV
+1475 ALAGTLGAV

-1493 YANGGVIQGKPHS
+1493 YANGGVIQGKSHS

-1538 EFINSK
+1538 EYINSK

-1557 STKKPLPKPMAKTK
+1557 SSKKALPKPMAKTK
-1571 FASGGEIPTLRTD
+1571 FANGGEIPSLRTD
-1584 LDLNDKLVTM
+1584 LDINDKLITM

>member
-1 MAQDNKKIYTIVING
+1 MAQDNKKVYTIVING
-16 VKESIESIEALKSK
+16 VKESIESIDALKSK

-37 IEALNA
+37 IEALN
-43 KAKGATNPIGNGAS
+43 KNGVKNPIGNGAS

-83 TKNILGEIAKDKEKL
+83 TKNILSEIAKDKEKL
-98 ARIDVGT
+98 SSIDVGVSS
-105 SESKSSSKMV
+105 SETSKMV

-130 YVQGKGFMVELKDAE
+130 YVQGKGFMVELKEAE

-156 TEQRIADA
+156 TEKRIADA

-192 ERLFNDQYDLKT
+192 ERLFNDQYDLNT
-204 LDGIKA
+204 LEGIET
-210 KLKDVKTVINT
+210 KLKDIKTVTKT
-221 VDIDSDMFSSLLKTE
+221 VDIDSDMFSSLVKSSNE
-236 NDLNTKLN
+236 LNTKLN
-244 EVKKSMGQSER
+244 QVKESMGQSER
-255 NVGNYKSALDSAAD
+255 NVGNYKSSLDGAAD

-276 SVNGQIKEFNNVR
+276 SVNGQIKEYNNVR
-289 QALKSLENEIKNL
+289 QALKSLTNEIMNL

-307 ENTHE
+307 DNTQQFKQLE
-312 FEELANTY
+312 KTY
-320 HEFYMAT
+320 HEFYKAV
-327 LRAKSAVDD
+327 LRAKSAVND

-344 DAMFDAFTS
+344 DSMLDAFES
-353 LSAIGQIGGGLQG
+353 LSAIGQIAGGLQG
-366 LFGIDGLDETIQ
+366 LFGIDGIDETIQ

-390 EQIKQQLNTGEFLGG
+390 EQIKQQLNRGEFLGG

-410 SESIDKFVNKL
+410 YESIDKFVNKL

-433 VVENVAEGMEQ
+433 AVGNVADGMEQ
-444 EAKASNTASTALK
+444 EANASK
-457 AQEAT
+457 KAT
-462 TLGVSTASKTATTS
+462 TA
-476 LKTQEAATVSLT
+476 LKTQEATTVGVT
-488 SATKAATLAA
+488 VATKAATIATKAFKLA
-498 NALKVSLKAIG
+498 LDGLIIG
-509 ITLLIA
+509 LIIT
-515 GISWVI
+515 GISFLIEKVV
-521 DKIGDFVKSLDSSKA
+521 DFVQSLDSSKA
-536 SLSEFDAACK
+536 SLNEFNAACK
-546 LSEQTYKSL
+546 SSEEAYKSL
-555 GDSLKNDYLSGKIG
+555 GDALKNDYLSGKIG

-578 DNENKYIKEQ
+578 ENENKYIKEQ
-588 ISLLK
+588 IALLK

-614 EKSDGKSLTMV
+614 EKSDGKSFQITN
-625 QVGGFG
+625 VGSFG
-631 SVAYKDLD
+631 AVAYKDLD

-655 KDYFEKYGQGFGDSV
+655 QDYFEKYGQGFGDLV
-670 RSLLTTVNQTDNAAK
+670 RSTLTTVNQTEDAAK
-685 SLGNSIAMNLLDKM
+685 SLGNSIAMNLLAKM
-699 EDIDFTAPKAR
+699 EDIDFTSSKAR
-710 EQVRKLV
+710 EQVKKLV
-717 DEMNNDEAT
+717 DEMNNDDAT

-740 KVRDRFENIIR
+740 KLRAKFENIISYIR
-751 EINRFNDAMNNID
+751 RVDDAMNNID
-764 PSELARVW
+764 PNEMSRVW
-772 NEGIRDPHERTI
+772 IEGIRDPHQRAI
-784 AQLNQ
+784 AQINQ
-789 DFKEELLKHNG
+789 DFKEEVVKYTGNTDWIVNVNRKRDRLLA
-800 FEWVN
+800 E
-805 AVNKKYKRLIAD
+805 
-817 ENKRHNDEIA
+817 ENKRYHDEIA
-827 AKNKQAAEEAKQLK
+827 AKNKQAAENAKRLK

-875 KSYEE
+875 KSYED

-892 NEVVSALNRAMQ
+892 NEVVSALNRAME

-910 VDKTFDELSKTAS
+910 VDKTFEELSKTAS

-937 LDKATMSIDKFNDK
+937 LDGITHSAERLNDE
-951 LSDLPQA
+951 LS
-958 IEGVFFATQK
+958 
-968 EYDNIQLDKKVMP
+968 
-981 NIDENL
+981 
-987 KAYVDRLYDLKTVK
+987 
-1001 QWLYELNYYVSNQN
+1001 
-1015 VKLPE
+1015 KLPE
-1020 SDRKTVEDMI
+1020 SLEGKYFRMQSTYDEVQGYFDSEPRVKSYVKEYVDM
-1030 NYYTT
+1030 
-1035 YYYTVK
+1035 VH
-1041 KAIEDVYKLNN
+1041 
-1052 TSAEELDKNEQVIA
+1052 ELENLKNEIESDKSSIA
-1066 YKLYKNTYTFKD
+1066 TAIVTDESALDPIMDSIKANEETYKKLQNELENF
-1078 IYDERSSNLKEFLDS
+1078 
-1093 YKENYKNFSEGLN
+1093 YKENNVSKDYLENLEDTQLYRQYKEKPYLVNVYNDRKKRLEDFLEDYQDTVERNSKRLRRKEI
-1106 AEEEEQLKIERKQAK
+1106 EQADVERRQALA
-1121 SAIRAKYNDMIK
+1121 SISTKYGDMIK
-1133 AENDYYEKLEEANKA
+1133 AENDYYEKLEEAQKA
-1148 KVSLGQ
+1148 KVSIGQ
-1154 ATEAEVQNDLMRHN
+1154 ATEAEVENDLMRHN

-1176 ERENAIRNADE
+1176 ERRKAELKADKEYRNKLEKADE
-1187 EFKKKKEKS
+1187 EHNNRMLERNKK
-1196 DKEHHERLLNM
+1196 
-1207 AKTMSDYT
+1207 AYDYIIQDT
-1215 IREIKNMV
+1215 KALV
-1223 NAADTILENHGEVR
+1223 TAADAIFENHGEVM
-1237 NSWGILDLGKTS
+1237 NSWGIIDLGSTK
-1249 KNLKNAK
+1249 KNLEQAK
-1256 EMYTKAL
+1256 EMYTIAFE
-1263 NDIDNERKNIL
+1263 DIEYQQEQLIELLQNE
-1274 DKFNKH
+1274 D
-1280 EISFGD
+1280 ISFGD
-1286 FTNANNELNDEAK
+1286 FTNANNELNEEAK
-1299 YIKVKL
+1299 YVKGKL
-1305 KDIEA
+1305 KEIEA

-1322 INTYVNAIG
+1322 INTYVQAIG
-1331 QGIQDVLSQVWA
+1331 QGIQDVLSQVWE

-1354 NLDKWIDIY
+1354 NLEKWIDKY
-1363 EDKLQYQK
+1363 EDMLQYQK

-1380 INSIEDELATA
+1380 IDSIEDELATA

-1422 EKKKEKDKKEKL
+1422 EKKKEGDKKEKL
-1434 ELQQRKKERDRAVIS
+1434 ELQQKKKEKERAVIS

-1475 ALATTLGAV
+1475 ALAGTLGAV

-1557 STKKPLPKPMAKTK
+1557 SSKKALPIPIAKTK
-1571 FASGGEIPTLRTD
+1571 FANGGEIPSLRTD
-1584 LDLNDKLVTM
+1584 LDINDKLITM

>member
-1 MAQDNKKIYTIVING
+1 MAQDNKKVYTIVING
-16 VKESIESIEALKSK
+16 VKESIESIDALKSK

-37 IEALNA
+37 IEAL
-43 KAKGATNPIGNGAS
+43 KGKGVTNPIGNGVS

-98 ARIDVGT
+98 ARIDVGVSS
-105 SESKSSSKMV
+105 SETSKSSSKMV

-130 YVQGKGFMVELKDAE
+130 YVQGKGFMVELKEAE
-145 NMSSTMKEIEK
+145 NVSSTMKEIEK
-156 TEQRIADA
+156 TEKRIADA

-177 QLNEVKNIQSQIAAK
+177 QLKDVKNIQSQIAAK
-192 ERLFNDQYDLKT
+192 ERLFNDQYDLNT
-204 LDGIKA
+204 LEGIEA
-210 KLKDVKTVINT
+210 KLKDIKTVTKT
-221 VDIDSDMFSSLLKTE
+221 VDIDSDMFSSLVKSS

-244 EVKKSMGQSER
+244 QVKESMGQSER
-255 NVGNYKSALDSAAD
+255 NVGNYKSALDDAAD

-276 SVNGQIKEFNNVR
+276 SVNGQIKEYNNVR
-289 QALKSLENEIKNL
+289 QALKSLTNEIMNL

-307 ENTHE
+307 ENTEE
-312 FEELANTY
+312 FKQLEKTY
-320 HEFYMAT
+320 HEFYKAV
-327 LRAKSAVDD
+327 LRAKSAVND

-344 DAMFDAFTS
+344 DAMLDAFKS

-366 LFGIDGLDETIQ
+366 LFGIDGIDETIQ
-378 KLMSLQSIVSGL
+378 KLMSLQSIVSGI
-390 EQIKQQLNTGEFLGG
+390 EQIKQQLNKGEFLGG

-410 SESIDKFVNKL
+410 SESIDKFVNNL

-433 VVENVAEGMEQ
+433 AVENVAEGMKQ
-444 EAKASNTASTALK
+444 EANASKTASTALK
-457 AQEAT
+457 TQEAT
-462 TLGVSTASKTATTS
+462 TIGV
-476 LKTQEAATVSLT
+476 TV
-488 SATKAATLAA
+488 ATKAATVAVKAFKLA
-498 NALKVSLKAIG
+498 LDGLIIG
-509 ITLLIA
+509 LIITGISLLIEK
-515 GISWVI
+515 VV
-521 DKIGDFVKSLDSSKA
+521 DFVQSLDSSKA
-536 SLSEFDAACK
+536 SLNEFNAACK
-546 LSEQTYKSL
+546 SSEEAYKSL

-588 ISLLK
+588 IGLLK
-593 ERATLIGKDKAGLD
+593 ERANLIGKDKAGLD

-614 EKSDGKSLTMV
+614 EKSDGKSFQITN
-625 QVGGFG
+625 VGSFG

-655 KDYFEKYGQGFGDSV
+655 QDYFEKYGQGFGDSV
-670 RSLLTTVNQTDNAAK
+670 RSLLTTVNQTDYAAK
-685 SLGNSIAMNLLDKM
+685 RLGNSIAMNLLDKM
-699 EDIDFTAPKAR
+699 EDIDLTAPNAR

-717 DEMNNDEAT
+717 DEMNNDDAT
-726 RSVIAHLDEYIPDE
+726 RSVIAHLDEYIPDD
-740 KVRDRFENIIR
+740 KLRVKFENIISYIR
-751 EINRFNDAMNNID
+751 RVDDAMNNID
-764 PSELARVW
+764 PNEMSRVW
-772 NEGIRDPHERTI
+772 IEGIRDPHQRAIEQI
-784 AQLNQ
+784 NQ
-789 DFKEELLKHNG
+789 DFKEEVVKYTGNTEWIVNVNRKRNRLL
-800 FEWVN
+800 
-805 AVNKKYKRLIAD
+805 AD
-817 ENKRHNDEIA
+817 ENKRYNEEIA
-827 AKNKQAAEEAKQLK
+827 AKNKQAAENARRLK

-875 KSYEE
+875 KSYED

-892 NEVVSALNRAMQ
+892 NEVVPALNKAME
-904 KELQDA
+904 KEMQDA
-910 VDKTFDELSKTAS
+910 VDKTFEELSNTAS

-937 LDKATMSIDKFNDK
+937 LDGITHSAERLNDE
-951 LSDLPQA
+951 LS
-958 IEGVFFATQK
+958 
-968 EYDNIQLDKKVMP
+968 
-981 NIDENL
+981 
-987 KAYVDRLYDLKTVK
+987 
-1001 QWLYELNYYVSNQN
+1001 
-1015 VKLPE
+1015 KLPE
-1020 SDRKTVEDMI
+1020 SLEGKYFRMQRTYNEVQGYFDAEPRVKSYIKEYVDMVHELENLENEI
-1030 NYYTT
+1030 ESDKSSIATAIVTDESALDPIRDSIKANEEKY
-1035 YYYTVK
+1035 K
-1041 KAIEDVYKLNN
+1041 KLQN
-1052 TSAEELDKNEQVIA
+1052 ELEN
-1066 YKLYKNTYTFKD
+1066 F
-1078 IYDERSSNLKEFLDS
+1078 
-1093 YKENYKNFSEGLN
+1093 YKENEVSQEYLEDLEDTHLYRQYKEKPYLVTVYNDRKKRLEDFLEDYQDTVEKNSKRLRRKEM
-1106 AEEEEQLKIERKQAK
+1106 EQADVERRQALA
-1121 SAIRAKYNDMIK
+1121 SIATKYGDMIK
-1133 AENDYYEKLEEANKA
+1133 EENDYYDKLEEANKA
-1148 KVSLGQ
+1148 KVELGQ
-1154 ATEAEVQNDLMRHN
+1154 ATETEVQNDLMRHN

-1176 ERENAIRNADE
+1176 ERRKAELKADKEYNEKIEKADE
-1187 EFKKKKEKS
+1187 EHSNRMLEMNKK
-1196 DKEHHERLLNM
+1196 
-1207 AKTMSDYT
+1207 AYDYIIQDT
-1215 IREIKNMV
+1215 KALV
-1223 NAADTILENHGEVR
+1223 TAADAIFENHGEVR
-1237 NSWGILDLGKTS
+1237 NSWGILDLGSTK
-1249 KNLKNAK
+1249 KNLEQAK
-1256 EMYTKAL
+1256 EMYTVAFQ
-1263 NDIDNERKNIL
+1263 DIEYQQEQLIEYLQNE
-1274 DKFNKH
+1274 

-1286 FTNANNELNDEAK
+1286 FTNANNELNEEAK
-1299 YIKVKL
+1299 YVRGKL
-1305 KDIEA
+1305 KEIEA

-1322 INTYVNAIG
+1322 INTYIQAIG
-1331 QGIQDVLSQVWA
+1331 QGIQDVLSQVWE
-1343 NQDASYDKEIE
+1343 NQDAAYDKEIE
-1354 NLDKWIDIY
+1354 NLDKWIDKY
-1363 EDKLQYQK
+1363 EEKLQEQK
-1371 DITQEYANN
+1371 DLTQEYANN
-1380 INSIEDELATA
+1380 IDSIEDELATA

-1422 EKKKEKDKKEKL
+1422 EKKKEGDKKEKL

-1475 ALATTLGAV
+1475 ALAGTLGAV

-1557 STKKPLPKPMAKTK
+1557 SSRKALPKPMAKTK
-1571 FASGGEIPTLRTD
+1571 FANGGEIPSLRTD
-1584 LDLNDKLVTM
+1584 LDINDKLITM